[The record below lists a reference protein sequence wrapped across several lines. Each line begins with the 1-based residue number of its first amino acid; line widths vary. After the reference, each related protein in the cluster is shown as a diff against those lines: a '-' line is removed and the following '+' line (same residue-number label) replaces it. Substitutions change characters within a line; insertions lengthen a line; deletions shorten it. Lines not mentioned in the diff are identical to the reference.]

1 MVAIGRS
8 SHAFFFDG
16 VSDSILIPQGRFT
29 KLGDNHSIGA
39 GTKIVNKT
47 SPSDILSKTGKGKDE
62 TTLINSKFN
71 DEFAIEAW
79 VIPDCGG
86 IIAEREGQFK
96 LEIGTVDTPGPAKFT
111 VYLDTKNGTKPFVLS
126 TATDVNTRWDGIVF
140 PEQEFSGIHDSYNR
154 YDLTNYNDAT
164 NLNFNHRPLYHIVG
178 AVSNKNISLFVNG
191 KLLVSQT
198 KPTDAKM
205 TDSTAH
211 VYVGGKGGDYRGVVE
226 SIHFV
231 NRFDEQIITPNV
243 PMDNGTSTT
252 ALYRFEEPIDVIE
265 ETYTITALGS
275 DSASPYAA
283 ATDGTTTTLTIS
295 ATDAQALIER
305 LTGKQYDS
313 TNTTINFTES
323 PYSMGNY
330 ATYNNY
336 NNPNTPTANPI
347 PHTPYNIIINP
358 GAINRNTHKPNNSP
372 PERLRILS
380 INGATGV
387 ITVNS
392 IHLDFTLATTGL
404 RGILH
409 SRTKDVDDYF
419 VVVPADLLIDLVT
432 GKPYQPPH
440 FNTQII
446 DKTGQMILDET
457 INAQHGIVYSS
468 QMATSISHP
477 LNPFAVTWPTSLNE
491 KYQVGHSGRHK
502 FSHIEGHEYMRRYP
516 RPTSM
521 KIDQKISGSAD
532 IVEMDYANTAKG
544 VDKLFIKNQLADFY
558 NENSQ
563 APITTIVNNANAGTV
578 FTNGLI
584 QSKEEI
590 IAITV
595 DDHKP
600 FMLKGPIPQVLDRS
614 SLNQSERYYH
624 LKPETESRVALLHV
638 PTLKSTHNLAPY
650 VEIHYNAIDLTGD
663 SMQAQSTNPTPML
676 MVEKTVPKGSLTLT
690 GTTTVLDVIKADIA
704 DVNKDTTI
712 YSPGGYIE
720 LANPVSNMSEYFT
733 ETNSLIGDNTGGAEY
748 DIELNFDFTP
758 RKEDF
763 TAGYTPSS
771 DSNAQ
776 PATTPQVITSSHN
789 KSTHPSVY
797 HKLCIEPT
805 SVDSITTLTDLGN
818 TQFKMG
824 AETINTATA
833 TFDKGGVNQ
842 GSPIFEMFDIIDNL
856 YVNSSNISARIYI
869 QPSKKTRTNQLAKLR
884 NGIEKGKTPNLI
896 SLYFLA
902 SRTRI
907 RSVKQIN
914 DSESNSVITQITAT
928 GIVEEA
934 INETVSLMG
943 SGSPNS
949 HVVQE
954 IEPNAPVVSITLGGP
969 GQGAI
974 NTKPTYDPS
983 PLMRLP
989 GSTRRNCVVRA
1000 ISVCTLDTVKNMSVQ
1015 PLNNDSEDIRSWGT
1029 YAFPKKGRIF
1039 LNDGANA
1046 EYSGKVAAGFFF
1058 DDANAIAERK
1068 YISSSGDI
1076 FSSFNDWCLGVDL
1089 ISNQTKGTHS
1099 VNENIFNDIDFSY
1112 ENLCD
1117 DGSTVND
1124 RLFQSIDDVVHD
1136 YQLSTQYAS
1145 TRAMVEIPVF
1155 PQQFFDQQA
1164 DGIFPGPDNSMKVHL
1179 DATYTAHTWNP
1190 TPVGRRVEE
1199 IQPNDREAN
1208 SAYSENVEGKKY
1220 FTSTSIT
1227 QIVESGNDLKIYVE
1241 NINVFPNT
1249 LGPLDMNNFK
1259 NVVSNHRFFI
1269 DDEWA
1274 YYTNNPITDG
1284 YVKIYNK
1291 PSTIGNGGYYGFN
1304 TEELFEKLVV
1314 GCKVSVGVSNPS
1326 LKSINS
1332 DITTQSSDY
1341 ENRSP
1346 YYHDTANVQ
1355 TQGGNL
1361 DYGLRQYV
1369 SAVEFKAGPL
1379 SNPHAPRTK
1388 TKRASA
1394 KIIQGTRIG
1403 LTQIYAL
1410 ELDNVE
1416 HFIDTNYTLNSIGN
1430 PIVGTGDLLVIGKVL
1445 SPIPVE
1451 VLYLGTQFNSQ
1462 FSLNTTNNNT
1472 VLVQFGTGVTVP
1484 NLQDVEF
1491 RLEKI
1496 GRSHLALSAI
1506 AQITSKE
1513 GIVST
1518 FRPTTANEIWNFVGT
1533 TSATST
1539 TSLTIDCASATRSP
1553 VANTIGLNLRPG
1565 DMLYKEATNG
1575 DISYVGTVAH
1585 VHSRFHVPHATN
1597 TTIVLTANNAVA
1609 ITDDEKVRVGINSV
1623 MANDADAILNKS
1635 WCNPYAAGGLR
1646 NGDTVWMNMTMNN
1659 AHAVEGLF
1667 AKSRGVF
1674 NEAQVY
1680 KAFNGGE
1687 GQLTNRPRDSIPLEN
1702 FLIGDSCLETAINFV
1717 QHVNKTIELNYEAMG
1732 LSASQAPTIAYID
1745 PYLASDGHTRVL
1757 LYDVAHDREFISF
1770 HDIHMQVQTS
1780 PSTPVIG
1787 HTRNLAT
1794 KDGYYQLD
1802 NVLTQING
1810 GAPHYL
1816 TTQIDVA
1823 NGFPSENRYI
1833 RSTQQS
1839 KFIESAYSHNI
1850 ANQTSNDLYPIGS
1863 VVNGVITGNPVND
1876 FIMENPLKGFSSSPI
1891 TNIENEHYM
1900 GKGHGHVVHS
1910 GLYHESV
1917 GTNFHIAD
1925 SVLPRI
1931 EPATHSSFYAN
1942 KKHNELRVNKGDTR
1956 ILPMVRVLKAHRRAQ
1971 GYSTFT
1977 FKDNSTFFDTPDGT
1991 RVISAFL
1998 CLKGIRSEELNLIN
2012 HEESR
2017 LQHLPQWTKM
2027 DYIRRQTIDFGEVGV
2042 KEGVTDIEAA
2052 AREIVRMVNQ
2062 GAAKNGR
2069 THARRPSHQYP
2080 GESERMDLTR
2090 IGVREDVN
2098 NPNKD
2103 PASAHVNADFAATG
2117 STHDPAPF
2125 WSLEHATAT
2134 QDRGSHMGYLRAHIG
2149 RVIEDINGVEGFT
2162 VVIHSTVPGAS
2173 GRNFCA
2179 WLDNSKGQSPYQ
2191 PQFLVGH
2198 GGRFRN
2204 FWCQQDETMGENMH
2218 PAPMPLNKHGRPF
2231 APITTLREMIN
2242 SENSIDDVKSNHD
2255 YISRLNDDEK
2265 ARVLSS
2271 HVGSGAF
2278 SNTIFDE
2285 SFESQSQSLTLVE
2298 GLRIGTK
2305 PVGRINFGGLV
2316 AAGVPGFSPI
2326 VGKFGC
2332 GVKGDNSFDSLYGS
2346 LTHTYGGY
2354 IDGAQIKSSKV
2365 GTDDLYGFKFTDH
2378 RGKSYGVRYV
2388 YKRIG
2393 DNFTN
2398 DNTLIPNSLDNEIGV
2413 FFDDRDVS
2421 QGGFTL
2427 GNHIVGKGDA
2437 TGQITDTSVLSKVN
2451 YKGNRWRGVYAPD
2464 SLINASVKWESATDT
2479 LTVKFAKG
2487 SIYRPNTP
2495 DDLANIDDLLGYLG
2509 FPKQNGVIQ
2518 LNDAFTGTT
2527 VKGSLGNTLSY
2538 TTRSQVAVG
2547 SNTHIFYGV
2556 KGSVF
2561 TASHRLLNSN
2571 GDVTSSN
2578 QNAVIDTATFTDNT
2592 CDTNSSAGS
2601 GTTFGSNPK
2610 IIQIDSTSLLHV
2622 GMGVSGTGIAGGSVI
2637 TQIDSTTLFRVDL
2650 NTTATNNNQTL
2661 TFTPTVPS
2669 HPTNS
2674 GEWAYVLI
2682 SSRMNWTTL
2691 LTDEVM
2697 AAATEAAINL
2707 VSVNQEEGVSFDCT
2721 NMLAA
2726 DGRTLGEWG
2735 VSPDAIKLRA
2745 FNPNNDKL
2753 IPLSTMF
2760 SATRHE
2766 DKGIEAAHAEYGMYT
2781 EISTGGAI
2789 TGLEILTAGIGYYGS
2804 NDQQQGGTY
2813 EQGYTII
2820 NPTVIGGS
2828 GTGLQIKIL
2837 TTTGSG
2843 DVNSG
2848 GNGGDFTQ
2856 RTGGVATFSI
2866 VNAGNDYKV
2875 GDIIT
2880 LTSVFVENF
2889 GGQNDLNNGNINQGP
2904 SAIYPSQMGDI
2915 SVPPVFCTLRVVST
2929 DGTVSGSIIAS
2940 AADNKPLSDADL
2952 LLNKQVFCGYVPKTV
2967 LQIESKGRGFHANTP
2982 TPVLVDSTNSPIDTS
2997 VWAKNLKGIGF
3008 TRSIGD
3014 HIIPCINEVSFG
3026 ANTNIRRK
3034 NSINTIAF
3042 SGNSLQGTGFAKN
3055 IIYSTGGKGAV
3066 LSANAPT
3073 QAGSGFNAGGVFDV
3087 FGGSGKGMKVNLP
3100 TNSVPPDISDASNF
3114 STMRWDLGEGYVVG
3128 DALWVENNNT
3138 LSTNGGTATALRF
3151 TVASVSSGEG
3161 AKIMPTAINGA
3172 GGITAATVIDGGKN
3186 FVVNDY
3192 IRVLP
3197 VEDGKANAFIRVTGV
3212 NFTSIPTDFVFAH
3225 DKRLHATLVPQSA
3238 DTNATYARYKSVGER
3253 GTFYIGK
3260 DKSAVFRSDGG
3271 NLLPIVQ
3278 NEEFI
3283 KLFDEKPFAD
3293 TKVMMTRNPNH
3304 QINGRRFYG
3313 SVDSEPIVYFRGAKD
3328 SVDHSVPLY
3337 FGGGFTGVTVDINDG
3352 TKNDYSTFYTH
3363 PYSNGP
3369 TGTAGIQN
3377 ANEIS
3382 TSFATLDCNA
3392 LFAFF
3397 PGAALVNQNR
3407 GSLNSPVFN
3416 KNNILSP
3423 DVHAGMLEANT
3434 NNASWV
3440 NSKYSAGVVRQ
3451 KPTPLVL
3458 QFAHPTARY
3467 EDYQNAGATTH
3478 TGKPNVENKTMYLI
3492 YGPGQAIPFSESTHN
3507 IAGGSYPS
3515 NTQEPHPGTVVTVGN
3530 TWSKVPYNMNLPNA
3544 LTNDANVFA
3553 PPTKA
3558 FQAARNAY
3566 HYAVPSTQAMNWS
3579 PPAGVPNKGKLEQR
3593 PEHGY
3598 HYGEHFNNPRSGKMI
3613 EENSSEYFKAHP
3625 YKHSAMTYFG
3635 IAMSADMTWHM
3646 DGGYHPGGHWLD
3658 NQVAANPKNH
3668 TSNTF
3673 VTKWGSTP
3681 VHPTAFRVSSKI
3693 VIGVSDRGRLT
3704 YTYNEVNGNTP
3715 TVNEDCIIVD
3725 ATRCQNGEELA
3736 TIIGQAINEN
3746 PGKGA
3751 LKALGGTFMPSMG
3764 NANRQDRYGWTEL
3777 TFKSYEID
3785 GDDILDGFGINN
3797 FPFNHG
3803 EYFGDGTHSHINA
3816 GDLIVSVTASISG
3829 DAQNVLEQL
3838 PACGWIRTDA
3848 GGRDFFAAGG
3858 GTMGQVPAFAPYHS
3872 REVYLHSAGNYRV
3885 RFYLAPNRISGLPFF
3900 EDGYSFYNKC
3910 QGASGISFPPIT
3922 TAAIISSVGNIAV
3935 TVDGSSTKNIV
3946 ETQKVFVWS
3955 KAGVHRFNN
3964 ENEATRDHMTQVH
3977 FSGLVDAIDRTRPV
3991 GAVGWAGERYSYL
4004 NSLKV
4009 ETDGGG
4015 NKLYAAGLG
4024 AWYEKLGFSPYGSSN
4039 SCMGLFGVIPSQGIQ
4054 NSPEASPIING
4065 RSNYLTG
4072 GMGNPYTGSNMF
4084 VPTHAFNN
4092 SYYTNYTFT
4101 NTVGSPHFKS
4111 VLSDDGDQNAQLGVY
4126 SRAFLVVSHESE
4138 LPLVA
4143 KYDRDGITGLGD
4155 WLNVVSAT
4163 KAGTA
4168 AATAITYAGTTRWDE
4183 RFHGA
4188 NRFIAPATAGPKVE
4202 ALITPNLQ
4210 IPTSANADG
4219 DITALGVHESYPL
4232 LGKTESIDL
4241 VANLTG
4247 VASGA
4252 NTEVTTSGGVTTA
4265 GLAVGMYL
4273 SHANLPINTQI
4284 VSIESTTKFLINTTP
4299 STTGSAT
4306 VKLIAFGNDDV
4317 SNATPCLHPTGDISN
4332 DLRISPATKLLN
4344 NSSIHLNRQGF
4355 QTELNT
4361 KFGQMVDRTEL
4372 QADYGTTHDN
4382 AHIGNTNA
4390 FNVGRK
4396 SVSRNFTVE
4405 NVVWKRMDG
4414 GNLSLPSSNAKGLGA
4429 IPLITRV
4436 KNNAPLTMGE
4446 KIFGNNRFSFETT
4459 NSSMFPIIQAQELMH
4474 PQHAT
4479 KSPNEIKNALN
4490 IPNEEIQFKSIS
4502 VEDDTGQVHTIE
4514 GGSPFGTIIRGFRKV
4529 SDRASEGLAP
4539 AVESDEEKY
4548 VGVEPNLE
4556 IQLPDPNTIPGNI
4569 LVRSGFDSIQAYQHE
4584 TIGSGGMMRPSHN
4597 NHNGAGQIFDEDFDK
4612 LNGEAGA
4619 VTIDSP
4625 RLGPTYED
4633 YGWEH
4638 ISQKLDGDIKFPDST
4653 KKGWTET
4660 TGNNPLN
4667 TSYKQHDRTLFFHVT
4682 KKSLGFTEKYPVG
4695 YSHANGVET
4704 QEISITASS
4713 PDGFL
4718 TLDNMPSGTIFD
4730 IPMMSLSG
4738 IIANL
4743 NDVDS
4748 GSAYYRIKNTDTGQE
4763 GLITGRAM
4771 QLRGGG
4777 SVRLSSPVL
4786 TKKAAKIL
4794 YKNDNIEDI
4803 DFSSLPNATYSN
4815 LKIYPSFPVPAG
4827 NTRFYAARRMR
4838 DHAEVSGNSPDAK
4851 HQILRQGGISFSEVY
4866 ALISQGE
4873 EVENVAY
4880 YRFEGGGDSSL
4891 IDYFEG
4897 MNLTPMAVPR
4907 MGHHFVNATMAV
4919 MPGHWAHPAY
4929 QNLYHKHRAC
4939 RSATLGVKEKLLYEV
4954 GGSIDADTLAV
4965 YDPML
4970 VFGGI
4975 TATPSGPSDI
4985 HGGAFTLMFETKI
4998 KHDGYGILASEGEA
5012 GSINKQG
5019 GHTIVL
5025 RAGLRN
5031 TFNKHFPDPSK
5042 VGAYQIIIQPN
5053 VFSSQLVGFHENGPN
5068 NNLPDSSVINL
5079 TSQQTALVVGIREL
5093 DTNTG
5098 GMGLVLAH
5106 ATMADVRGCEVMI
5119 NEVILDHDPDHGG
5132 QFTNIPNLM
5141 TYNPFGVQGTEAPA
5155 FTRQSLPYHPQMFV
5169 QSTPG
5174 MTTNIPWWSIVHP
5187 EKPTTTTG
5195 SKSAK
5200 GFRFLSHHRLDN
5212 YYLFIRA
5219 NAGSI
5224 GAQLTLAGYPSTYPN
5239 MYDEVLRS
5247 VSLNPNCEFISESGN
5262 VLTVDDASD
5271 FPIEP
5276 MYGEMIYYIDA
5287 NGVRRTSNWSTRSGF
5302 ATSPSNTM
5310 NRPKF
5315 INLSSPPAGFVSN
5328 LTAGTILR
5336 LTKQNDISRNA
5347 SEIFTDSERSIMTRT
5362 LPQTLQGSR
5371 DTNSL
5376 HLPDSFIC
5384 SWSPY
5389 LGISLTDYNYEKST
5403 PNHMPT
5409 TFETIHYHDSTYYAS
5424 LGPFALDIQTPKIIA
5439 SLATNRLVISHSV
5452 SSKTITTNSGTSLS
5466 AGDRISVDGRIYTV
5480 DGDTGTVITV
5490 FETPPND
5497 ITVNSAVMTG
5507 GIGDSMNGVTGKDN
5521 AGNLYRRQGGTS
5533 GFDNPSMSIQLYNYW
5548 PCGSRG
5554 GPIVSR
5560 LDGFGYVSTG
5570 WMKPTSYDIGD
5581 AGSIWHDDGAGSTYD
5596 VNAGVDEREYEN
5608 RLGGWASYTSGDMPN
5623 TRPRPFGYRF
5633 GLRQPYN
5640 KPRWAWYGMRAYIEQ
5655 ELDPGNIFIGSV
5667 DYKHGPLVE
5676 ARHRSD
5682 TWAYAGGKGSPSGGN
5697 DSFDTTYVGI
5707 LERQTNFAG
5716 MENILGGNRFNK
5728 YGKVT
5733 RYSDGMRM
5741 TRPFG
5746 CPVRTLRNN
5755 SSNLSDNTE
5764 TNLLYKPHIRRE
5776 WLGDDFGHGILDVA
5790 LASQYYLID
5799 WWGNTRGEDVRRMP
5813 VRGFGISP
5821 AWSSKEANI
5830 ENLRSNKFI
5839 NGSSANPYNPFYAG
5853 HTFYNFKKIIPAS
5866 HGGLGTKVEYRLDV
5880 TATTTDLCNA
5890 PYDVIPSQVGSYN
5903 AINSNIKNEIVDFYF
5918 PERATRVGD
5927 EGNGR
5932 GIRPPTS
5939 FMQAFFRPLDVL
5951 DELPK
5956 QVPMGTVPTSKGAV
5970 LSHNTAEPNIGNG
5983 YIRPKNTLLGTDEVP
5998 RGISAR
6004 LKIDDYGLLK
6014 PDATLSH
6021 RQLSQKPNTVYLN
6034 TPYTDVVSRSSPKI
6048 GLDVENF
6055 EGIDNNAMII
6065 TTEAHSLHTNYQVG
6079 QRGILRNNYFQ
6090 LEHINNIYSS
6100 YKHGDFYWYF
6110 NNASMFKNLGGTNIL
6125 ELKNYSAP
6133 VSLGDWG
6140 SLPTNGLVLWL
6151 RADDLDLED
6160 GDSVDTW
6167 HDQSGDGRNF
6177 TQSTASK
6184 KPTFVASDA
6193 TFNSKPCLSFD
6204 GGDQL
6209 SLAFDANLNS
6219 NEFTIF
6225 MVMSVTND
6233 NDNLQLGYESYSSTP
6248 VTRSGFSMFGD
6259 MTGSDNQ
6266 WEFWA
6271 GADTSWSAAKS
6282 AVGSITLNQPDL
6294 LTMFV
6299 DGGNGA
6305 GGTVTAQTLR
6315 VDGTVVQTLTPAFY
6329 KSTSDAQNIG
6339 TLNTSST
6346 PLIGKIA
6353 EIIQF
6358 DRHLFDN
6365 EISQWE
6371 SYLSIKYGI
6380 TIPNQYKSPNP
6391 YFTGTYNAD
6400 ANKTEKEI
6408 SLMLR
6413 PIRKIN
6419 SLSVQFFSAMY
6430 LSASSPQYISTY
6442 SLMSIHQLTV
6452 GGKYGIFAY
6461 DMPNARASTGFY
6473 LRATNPDTNPP
6484 YVPIYNNTVA
6494 HTPLILKGNNP
6505 TLSDIDANGI
6515 TYTDTVR
6522 RIPSMN
6528 NTVGR
6533 VVISEN
6539 TLQHYRADA
6548 SRKKTIN
6555 EDGTKTT
6562 RKDFTVQPRF
6572 SQSLHPK
6579 GHKGDVSFNDGD
6591 HTGDG
6596 S

>member
-39 GTKIVNKT
+39 GMNIVNKT

-62 TTLINSKFN
+62 TTLINSKFDN
-71 DEFAIEAW
+71 EFAIEAW

-86 IIAEREGQFK
+86 IIVERERQFK

-164 NLNFNHRPLYHIVG
+164 NLNFNHRPLYHVVG

-226 SIHFV
+226 SIHFA

-243 PMDNGTSTT
+243 PMDNGTTTT

-336 NNPNTPTANPI
+336 NNPNTPTVNPI

-477 LNPFAVTWPTSLNE
+477 LNPFAVTWPTTLNE

-532 IVEMDYANTAKG
+532 IIEMDYANIAKG
-544 VDKLFIKNQLADFY
+544 IDKLFIKNQLADFY

-563 APITTIVNNANAGTV
+563 APITSIINNANAGTV

-584 QSKEEI
+584 PSKEEI

-704 DVNKDTTI
+704 DANKDTTI

-720 LANPVSNMSEYFT
+720 LANPVSNMGEYFT

-842 GSPIFEMFDIIDNL
+842 GSPIFEMFDIIDNV
-856 YVNSSNISARIYI
+856 YVNTSSVSARIYI

-914 DSESNSVITQITAT
+914 DSESNSVITQVTAT

-1099 VNENIFNDIDFSY
+1099 VNEHIFNDIDFSY

-1269 DDEWA
+1269 DDDWA
-1274 YYTNNPITDG
+1274 YYTNDPITDG

-1291 PSTIGNGGYYGFN
+1291 PSTIGNGGYHGFN

-1379 SNPHAPRTK
+1379 SNPHTPRTK

-1394 KIIQGTRIG
+1394 KIIQGTQLAG
-1403 LTQIYAL
+1403 QIYAL
-1410 ELDNVE
+1410 ELDDVK
-1416 HFIDTNYTLNSIGN
+1416 HFIDTNYTLDVSGN
-1430 PIVGTGDLLVIGKVL
+1430 PVVGTGDLLIIGKVF
-1445 SPIPVE
+1445 SATPIE
-1451 VLYLGTQFNSQ
+1451 VLYLGTQFNGE

-1472 VLVQFGTGVTVP
+1472 IIVQFGTGVTVP

-1491 RLEKI
+1491 KLEKV
-1496 GRSHLALSAI
+1496 GRSHLALSNI
-1506 AQITSKE
+1506 AQITSNE

-1518 FRPTTANEIWNFVGT
+1518 FRPTTTNEIWNFVGT

-1539 TSLTIDCASATRSP
+1539 TTLTISCASATRSAI
-1553 VANTIGLNLRPG
+1553 ANTIGLNLRPG
-1565 DMLYKEATNG
+1565 DMLYKESGSTIA
-1575 DISYVGTVAH
+1575 YVGTVAY
-1585 VHSRFHVPHATN
+1585 VHSRFHTGHATN
-1597 TTIVLTANNAVA
+1597 TTVELAANNAVA
-1609 ITDDEKVRVGINSV
+1609 LAATDKVRIGINSV

-1998 CLKGIRSEELNLIN
+1998 CLKGIRGEELNLIN

-2017 LQHLPQWTKM
+2017 LQHLPQWSKM

-2316 AAGVPGFSPI
+2316 ATGVPGFSPI

-2332 GVKGDNSFDSLYGS
+2332 GVKGDNTFDSLYGS

-2354 IDGAQIKSSKV
+2354 IDGAQIKSGKI
-2365 GTDDLYGFKFTDH
+2365 GTDDLYGFRFTDH
-2378 RGKSYGVRYV
+2378 RGKSYGIRFV
-2388 YKRIG
+2388 YKKLG

-2413 FFDDRDVS
+2413 FFNDRDVS
-2421 QGGFTL
+2421 QGGFSL

-2464 SLINASVKWESATDT
+2464 SLINASVKWESTTDT
-2479 LTVKFAKG
+2479 LTVKFYSS
-2487 SIYRPNTP
+2487 SIYESAYSGKGLESVE
-2495 DDLANIDDLLGYLG
+2495 DILGYLG
-2509 FPKQNGVIQ
+2509 FPKENGIIQ
-2518 LNDAFTGTT
+2518 INDTFTGTT
-2527 VKGSLGNTLSY
+2527 AKGSLGNTLSY
-2538 TTRSQVAVG
+2538 TTRTQENGHLSR
-2547 SNTHIFYGV
+2547 THVFYGI
-2556 KGSVF
+2556 KGSAF
-2561 TASHRLLNSN
+2561 TASHT
-2571 GDVTSSN
+2571 V
-2578 QNAVIDTATFTDNT
+2578 
-2592 CDTNSSAGS
+2592 AGT
-2601 GTTFGSNPK
+2601 GTV
-2610 IIQIDSTSLLHV
+2610 STS
-2622 GMGVSGTGIAGGSVI
+2622 TGITDTVNAHPN
-2637 TQIDSTTLFRVDL
+2637 ST
-2650 NTTATNNNQTL
+2650 
-2661 TFTPTVPS
+2661 
-2669 HPTNS
+2669 

-2707 VSVNQEEGVSFDCT
+2707 VDVNIEEGVSFDCT
-2721 NMLAA
+2721 SMLAA

-2753 IPLSTMF
+2753 IPPSTMF

-2766 DKGIEAAHAEYGMYT
+2766 DKGIESAHAEYGLYSSFNQGGT
-2781 EISTGGAI
+2781 ITGLSIKTTGGSYFISTGGGENVVASMGAGSSGFFGSSSTDDIGAI
-2789 TGLEILTAGIGYYGS
+2789 DISSVDGGGGVTGVVIVNGGQGFRVGDEIDLVQQPFGS
-2804 NDQQQGGTY
+2804 N
-2813 EQGYTII
+2813 
-2820 NPTVIGGS
+2820 
-2828 GTGLQIKIL
+2828 
-2837 TTTGSG
+2837 
-2843 DVNSG
+2843 
-2848 GNGGDFTQ
+2848 
-2856 RTGGVATFSI
+2856 
-2866 VNAGNDYKV
+2866 GND
-2875 GDIIT
+2875 G
-2880 LTSVFVENF
+2880 
-2889 GGQNDLNNGNINQGP
+2889 
-2904 SAIYPSQMGDI
+2904 
-2915 SVPPVFCTLRVVST
+2915 CTLVVTS
-2929 DGTVSGSIIAS
+2929 VSGSLGGQIFS
-2940 AADNKPLSDADL
+2940 TNADNKPLSDADL

-2997 VWAKNLKGIGF
+2997 VWAKNLKGVDY
-3008 TRSIGD
+3008 TRSRGD
-3014 HIIPCINEVSFG
+3014 HIIPCINELSFG
-3026 ANTNIRRK
+3026 ANTDIRRK
-3034 NSINTIAF
+3034 GSIATIQEF
-3042 SGNSLQGTGFAKN
+3042 LTGSPSGNNSVAGTGFAKN
-3055 IIYSTGGKGAV
+3055 TIYSTGKKGAV
-3066 LSANAPT
+3066 LSANNAT
-3073 QAGSGFNAGGVFDV
+3073 QAGSGFTTAGVYTV
-3087 FGGSGKGMKVNLP
+3087 FGGSGKGMKLNLP
-3100 TNSVPPDISDASNF
+3100 SNNVPAEIGTASNF
-3114 STMRWDLGEGYVVG
+3114 TAYKLDFGEGYVVG
-3128 DALWVENNNT
+3128 DALHIENNNT
-3138 LSTNGGTATALRF
+3138 LDVGNPTGSGTAMKF

-3161 AKIMPTAINGA
+3161 AKIMPTSITPL
-3172 GGITAATVIDGGKN
+3172 GGITAATIIDRGKN
-3186 FVVNDY
+3186 FVDEDY

-3197 VEDGKANAFIRVTGV
+3197 VEDGKEVAMIRVS
-3212 NFTSIPTDFVFAH
+3212 NISNASISTDFVFTH
-3225 DKRLHATLVPQSA
+3225 DQRLHATLVPQSL
-3238 DTNATYARYKSVGER
+3238 DDNTQFARFKSVGER

-3260 DKSAVFRSDGG
+3260 DKSAVFRSDGT

-3283 KLFDEKPFAD
+3283 KLFDEKSFAD

-3304 QINGRRFYG
+3304 QINGRRFHG

-3492 YGPGQAIPFSESTHN
+3492 YGPGQSIPFSESTSN
-3507 IAGGSYPS
+3507 IGGGTFPTT
-3515 NTQEPHPGTVVTVGN
+3515 TQEPHPGTVVTVGN

-3598 HYGEHFNNPRSGKMI
+3598 HYGEHFNNPRSGKII

-3764 NANRQDRYGWTEL
+3764 NANRQDRYGWAEL
-3777 TFKSYEID
+3777 TFQSYEID
-3785 GDDILDGFGINN
+3785 GDDILDGFGIGN

-3829 DAQNVLEQL
+3829 NAQSVLEQL

-3910 QGASGISFPPIT
+3910 QSASGISFPPIT
-3922 TAAIISSVGNIAV
+3922 TAAKISLVGNVAV
-3935 TVDGSSTKNIV
+3935 TVNGSGTKNIV
-3946 ETQKVFVWS
+3946 HTEKIFVWS

-4004 NSLKV
+4004 NSLEV
-4009 ETDGGG
+4009 ETVSGT
-4015 NKLYAAGLG
+4015 KLYAAGLG
-4024 AWYEKLGFSPYGSSN
+4024 AWYQKLGFSPYGSSN
-4039 SCMGLFGVIPSQGIQ
+4039 SCMGGLGHFPHIRPMPH
-4054 NSPEASPIING
+4054 SPEASPRING
-4065 RSNYLTG
+4065 RANNASTSIQVPYEWN
-4072 GMGNPYTGSNMF
+4072 MGLGTNDSW
-4084 VPTHAFNN
+4084 
-4092 SYYTNYTFT
+4092 YTNYIYN
-4101 NTVGSPHFKS
+4101 NTEGSPYGRFLNQDSTSLITEKAE
-4111 VLSDDGDQNAQLGVY
+4111 SDDNTLDALNSFEGVY
-4126 SRAFLVVSHESE
+4126 SRAFLVVSYESE

-4143 KYDRDGITGLGD
+4143 KYDRDGITGTGD
-4155 WLNVVSAT
+4155 WLSVVSAT

-4183 RFHGA
+4183 RIHGYD
-4188 NRFIAPATAGPKVE
+4188 RFTAPANAGPHVE
-4202 ALITPNLQ
+4202 ALITPHLK
-4210 IPTSANADG
+4210 IPLETDSFP
-4219 DITALGVHESYPL
+4219 TYGVHDELPALAQTWSDSVTGSL
-4232 LGKTESIDL
+4232 QNNSVEVLIDR
-4241 VANLTG
+4241 ANQG
-4247 VASGA
+4247 IIFA
-4252 NTEVTTSGGVTTA
+4252 
-4265 GLAVGMYL
+4265 GMYVI
-4273 SHANLPINTQI
+4273 HANLPADTKVVRVDADDEIVYISNQATATVNNTQI
-4284 VSIESTTKFLINTTP
+4284 TFMVLGDNR
-4299 STTGSAT
+4299 
-4306 VKLIAFGNDDV
+4306 V
-4317 SNATPCLHPTGDISN
+4317 SNATPCLNPTGDLIQ
-4332 DLRISPATKLLN
+4332 DIDISPASLNLDLLEGLKNHTK
-4344 NSSIHLNRQGF
+4344 S
-4355 QTELNT
+4355 
-4361 KFGQMVDRTEL
+4361 KFSTNHRETSFDIYAQDDSWVGD
-4372 QADYGTTHDN
+4372 
-4382 AHIGNTNA
+4382 TNA
-4390 FNVGRK
+4390 FAMARNSPSK
-4396 SVSRNFTVE
+4396 NFTVE
-4405 NVVWKRMDG
+4405 NIVWKRMDG
-4414 GNLSLPSSNAKGLGA
+4414 GNLSLPSVNKRGLGA
-4429 IPLITRV
+4429 VPTITRV
-4436 KNNAPLTMGE
+4436 KNNVPYTTGE
-4446 KIFGNNRFSFETT
+4446 TIFGNNRFTFETT
-4459 NSSMFPIIQAQELMH
+4459 NSAMFPIIQAQELMH
-4474 PQHAT
+4474 PQMAT
-4479 KSPNEIKNALN
+4479 KNPDELRNVLI

-4502 VEDDTGQVHTIE
+4502 VEDDTGQIHTVE
-4514 GGSPFGTIIRGFRKV
+4514 GGSPFGTIIRGFRKI
-4529 SDRASEGLAP
+4529 SDRISEGLAP
-4539 AVESDEEKY
+4539 AVAANDGHDDTPTQDMKY
-4548 VGVEPNLE
+4548 YGVEPNLE
-4556 IQLPDPNTIPGNI
+4556 IQLPDANSIPGNI
-4569 LVRSGFDSIQAYQHE
+4569 LVRSGFDRIQAYQHE
-4584 TIGSGGMMRPSHN
+4584 TLGSGGITRPSYQG
-4597 NHNGAGQIFDEDFDK
+4597 HNGAGELFDENFAK
-4612 LNGEAGA
+4612 LGGLSNNINEG
-4619 VTIDSP
+4619 P
-4625 RLGPTYED
+4625 KLGPTYDD

-4638 ISQKLDGDIKFPDST
+4638 ISQDLHGDIKFPDST
-4653 KKGWTET
+4653 KSGWVNNTK
-4660 TGNNPLN
+4660 NNPIN
-4667 TSYKQHDRTLFFHVT
+4667 TSYKPHDRSLYFHIT
-4682 KKSLGFTEKYPVG
+4682 KNNLGSSERLPIQYT
-4695 YSHANGVET
+4695 HTNGVVENNLT
-4704 QEISITASS
+4704 IAMS
-4713 PDGFL
+4713 DGFNL
-4718 TLDNMPSGTIFD
+4718 ILNSALNYKVWKGVTYD
-4730 IPMMSLSG
+4730 ITDTPTNIQKLHNSPFETHSTNFYVN
-4738 IIANL
+4738 IKNSNL
-4743 NDVDS
+4743 NKSALLLIKPASTTVFTIQEYDDKISALQILFDLTDDEVIGLTVNEVIQITQAKMNVSGPAYDS
-4748 GSAYYRIKNTDTGQE
+4748 PNTITINPAYPI
-4763 GLITGRAM
+4763 
-4771 QLRGGG
+4771 
-4777 SVRLSSPVL
+4777 
-4786 TKKAAKIL
+4786 
-4794 YKNDNIEDI
+4794 
-4803 DFSSLPNATYSN
+4803 
-4815 LKIYPSFPVPAG
+4815 PAG
-4827 NTRFYAARRMR
+4827 TTRIFAARRIR
-4838 DHAEVSGNSPDAK
+4838 DHAEVSGNSPDANNQLLS
-4851 HQILRQGGISFSEVY
+4851 HRLVPYGTTASVGTR
-4866 ALISQGE
+4866 LP
-4873 EVENVAY
+4873 Y
-4880 YRFEGGGDSSL
+4880 YEQFAHN
-4891 IDYFEG
+4891 
-4897 MNLTPMAVPR
+4897 NLSPMAMPR

-4929 QNLYHKHRAC
+4929 QGLYHKHKAC
-4939 RSATLGVKEKLLYEV
+4939 TSATLTIKEKALLEDIILNP
-4954 GGSIDADTLAV
+4954 GDTLSASIKDQLAV
-4965 YDPML
+4965 YDPLL
-4970 VFGGI
+4970 VI
-4975 TATPSGPSDI
+4975 SSMTATPSGPSDI
-4985 HGGAFTLMFETKI
+4985 HGGAFTLMFESKI
-4998 KHDGYGILASEGEA
+4998 KHDGYGVLASHGEA
-5012 GSINKQG
+5012 GAINKAG

-5025 RAGLRN
+5025 RANARY
-5031 TFNKHFPDPSK
+5031 TFNNHFPDPSI

-5053 VFSSQLVGFHENGPN
+5053 VFSSQLMGYHENGPAN
-5068 NNLPDSSVINL
+5068 NMPDGSNVGF
-5079 TSQQTALVVGIREL
+5079 TSQQTATVVGIREL
-5093 DTNTG
+5093 DTTTG
-5098 GMGLVLAH
+5098 GMALILAN
-5106 ATMADVRGCEVMI
+5106 ATMADVRGCEIMI
-5119 NEVILDHDPDHGG
+5119 NEVMLDHDPDAGS
-5132 QFTNIPNLM
+5132 QFTNIPPLM
-5141 TYNPFGVQGTEAPA
+5141 TFNPFGVQGTEAPA

-5169 QSTPG
+5169 DSTPG

-5187 EKPTTTTG
+5187 SKPTTITG
-5195 SKSAK
+5195 STSAR
-5200 GFRFLSHHRLDN
+5200 GFRFLTHHRLDN

-5224 GAQLTLAGYPSTYPN
+5224 GAQLTLAGYPSLHPN
-5239 MYDEVLRS
+5239 IYDSVLRNI
-5247 VSLNPNCEFISESGN
+5247 SLNPHCTLVSNTST
-5262 VLTVDDASD
+5262 VLTVDDASG

-5276 MYGEMIYYIDA
+5276 LYGEVLYFIDA
-5287 NGVRRTSNWSTRSGF
+5287 DGVRRTATWTSRSGF
-5302 ATSPSNTM
+5302 DATNM
-5310 NRPKF
+5310 NKPKLITLTGAQADF
-5315 INLSSPPAGFVSN
+5315 TNNLV
-5328 LTAGTILR
+5328 AGTVIR
-5336 LTKQNDISRNA
+5336 LSKQNDINRDA
-5347 SEIFTDSERSIMTRT
+5347 VEIFTDSERSMITRT

-5376 HLPDSFIC
+5376 HVPDAYIC
-5384 SWSPY
+5384 LWSPN
-5389 LGISLTDYNYEKST
+5389 LGRPNAKAYEGDEYANTGSST
-5403 PNHMPT
+5403 STTPVNHMPEHY
-5409 TFETIHYHDSTYYAS
+5409 ETIHYHDSTYYAS
-5424 LGPFALDIQTPKIIA
+5424 LGPFALHIETPMPPDSTNATERKVASHGTNTIVTNASFTIA
-5439 SLATNRLVISHSV
+5439 G
-5452 SSKTITTNSGTSLS
+5452 GTK
-5466 AGDRISVDGRIYTV
+5466 ISVDGRIYTV
-5480 DGDTGTVITV
+5480 DTTGTTSNGTTITV
-5490 FETPPND
+5490 FENTPTT
-5497 ITVNSAVMTG
+5497 IKVGSTVMVGGDGSPASSATVATKRDAEG
-5507 GIGDSMNGVTGKDN
+5507 NPYVPQ
-5521 AGNLYRRQGGTS
+5521 AGTPGSFANRTS
-5533 GFDNPSMSIQLYNYW
+5533 IVSAMLNNFWPS
-5548 PCGSRG
+5548 GSKG
-5554 GPIVSR
+5554 GPLVSR
-5560 LDGFGYVSTG
+5560 LDGYGYVSAS
-5570 WMKPTSYDIGD
+5570 WHLPTQYGYSISSNNNGILWQDLGDDGSYDATTGVSNTD
-5581 AGSIWHDDGAGSTYD
+5581 YD
-5596 VNAGVDEREYEN
+5596 TVMATWD
-5608 RLGGWASYTSGDMPN
+5608 SYTAGNQAFPN
-5623 TRPRPFGYRF
+5623 VRPRPFGYRF

-5640 KPRWAWYGMRAYIEQ
+5640 KPQWAMYGMRAYIEAGVTATNALSEYQ
-5655 ELDPGNIFIGSV
+5655 
-5667 DYKHGPLVE
+5667 HGPLVQID
-5676 ARHRSD
+5676 RNNN
-5682 TWAYAGGKGSPSGGN
+5682 TWTYAGGKSSPTSGN
-5697 DSFDTTYVGI
+5697 ISDVYTGI
-5707 LERQTNFAG
+5707 LERQTNFQG
-5716 MENILGGNRFNK
+5716 MLNDEIFGTQ
-5728 YGKVT
+5728 T
-5733 RYSDGMRM
+5733 RYADGMRM

-5746 CPVRTLRNN
+5746 CPVRTLRNVSHMAEDELIN
-5755 SSNLSDNTE
+5755 K
-5764 TNLLYKPHIRRE
+5764 LLNPTVRRE
-5776 WLGDDFGHGILDVA
+5776 WWGDSFGKGIYDVA
-5790 LASQYYLID
+5790 TASQYYLVD

-5813 VRGFGISP
+5813 VRGFGIRP
-5821 AWSSKEANI
+5821 AWDAQDAYEHFPNS
-5830 ENLRSNKFI
+5830 NLDGSNR
-5839 NGSSANPYNPFYAG
+5839 PYTPFYHGYKYYNTKNVIDFDTTNMGYLVSSSTSTALAG
-5853 HTFYNFKKIIPAS
+5853 PQSYQ
-5866 HGGLGTKVEYRLDV
+5866 KV
-5880 TATTTDLCNA
+5880 
-5890 PYDVIPSQVGSYN
+5890 PSQVGNYDPLGEN
-5903 AINSNIKNEIVDFYF
+5903 RKNMLVDFFF
-5918 PERATRVGD
+5918 PYHANRVGSA
-5927 EGNGR
+5927 GNGR
-5932 GIRPPTS
+5932 GVRYPTS
-5939 FMQAFFRPLDVL
+5939 FSDGSFSKLDL
-5951 DELPK
+5951 FNT
-5956 QVPMGTVPTSKGAV
+5956 QNNKGLV
-5970 LSHNTAEPNIGNG
+5970 LSHNTAEPNLGEG
-5983 YIRPKNTLLGTDEVP
+5983 YIRANNNIMGTDEVP
-5998 RGISAR
+5998 RGISNR
-6004 LKIDDYGLLK
+6004 LNISEDGLLK
-6014 PDATLSH
+6014 PEATVSD
-6021 RQLSQKPNTVYLN
+6021 RDIGGVEADYTVY
-6034 TPYTDVVSRSSPKI
+6034 DMISRSSPKI
-6048 GLDVENF
+6048 GLDGENIH
-6055 EGIDNNAMII
+6055 GIDKNNIVINSVAY
-6065 TTEAHSLHTNYQVG
+6065 SLHTDRNVG
-6079 QRGILRNNYFQ
+6079 QRGILSHTSRIGSFVHDPAGIMYNFRNT
-6090 LEHINNIYSS
+6090 
-6100 YKHGDFYWYF
+6100 
-6110 NNASMFKNLGGTNIL
+6110 SMFSPYGGSYIM
-6125 ELKNYSAP
+6125 EMRNYMSFIT
-6133 VSLGDWG
+6133 LGDWG
-6140 SLPTNGLVLWL
+6140 SLVPTHGLALWL
-6151 RADDLDLED
+6151 RADSLDLND
-6160 GDSVDTW
+6160 GDSIAEW
-6167 HDQSGDGRNF
+6167 EDQSGGGRDF

-6193 TFNSKPCLSFD
+6193 TFNSRPCLSFD

-6209 SLAFDANLNS
+6209 TLNFDANLNT
-6219 NEFTIF
+6219 NEFTQFI
-6225 MVMSVTND
+6225 VMSVTND
-6233 NDNLQLGYESYSSTP
+6233 NDDFQVGFESRGSTP
-6248 VTRSGFSMFGD
+6248 VARSGYNIFAD
-6259 MTGSDNQ
+6259 MTGDGSSAGHQ

-6271 GADTSWSAAKS
+6271 GQDGSYGQAIS
-6282 AVGSITLNQPDL
+6282 AVGSATLNQPNL
-6294 LTMFV
+6294 ITMFI

-6315 VDGTVVQTLTPAFY
+6315 IDGTQVATLTPNYY
-6329 KSTSDAQNIG
+6329 KSTANQQCIG
-6339 TLNTSST
+6339 TIGASSS
-6346 PLIGKIA
+6346 PLLGKIA
-6353 EIIQF
+6353 EIIQYG
-6358 DRHLFDN
+6358 RHLSDK
-6365 EISQWE
+6365 EITMVE
-6371 SYLSIKYGI
+6371 GYLANKYNI
-6380 TIPNQYKSPNP
+6380 TVPIQVKSSNP
-6391 YFTGTYNAD
+6391 YFTGSFNTD
-6400 ANKTEKEI
+6400 ANKIDESI
-6408 SLMLR
+6408 SFLVR
-6413 PIRKIN
+6413 PIRVLNKHQVKIGERMT
-6419 SLSVQFFSAMY
+6419 LSS
-6430 LSASSPQYISTY
+6430 SSPQYS
-6442 SLMSIHQLTV
+6442 SINGNYFSQSI
-6452 GGKYGIFAY
+6452 GGKYGVFAY
-6461 DMPNARASTGFY
+6461 NMPNARASEGY
-6473 LRATNPDTNPP
+6473 YIRATNPDTNPP
-6484 YVPIYNNTVA
+6484 YAPITYNATVDGV
-6494 HTPLILKGNNP
+6494 HQQIYSSTNDTLTIFNP
-6505 TLSDIDANGI
+6505 TEIK
-6515 TYTDTVR
+6515 YTDSTYKLPSLNNKVN
-6522 RIPSMN
+6522 RIL
-6528 NTVGR
+6528 
-6533 VVISEN
+6533 ISEN

-6548 SRKKTIN
+6548 NRRRSEVEGENKI
-6555 EDGTKTT
+6555 T

-6579 GHKGDVSFNDGD
+6579 GHKNDVSYNKGD
-6591 HTGDG
+6591 HTGE
-6596 S
+6596 

>member
-16 VSDSILIPQGRFT
+16 VSESIIVPQGRFT
-29 KLGDNHSIGA
+29 KLGDNASV
-39 GTKIVNKT
+39 GTTNTKT
-47 SPSDILSKTGKGKDE
+47 KKTPSDILSKTGYGKDE
-62 TTLINSKFN
+62 TTKINSRFDN
-71 DEFAIEAW
+71 QFTVEAW
-79 VIPDCGG
+79 VVPDCGG
-86 IIAEREGQFK
+86 VIVERQGQFL
-96 LEIGTVDTPGPAKFT
+96 LELGTVDTPGPAKFT
-111 VYLDTKNGTKPFVLS
+111 VFLDTTDGTKKFTLT
-126 TATDVNTRWDGIVF
+126 TASNATTRWSGVVY
-140 PEQEFSGIHDSYNR
+140 PEQDYGGVHDSYNR
-154 YDLTNYNDAT
+154 YDLGNYNDAT

-178 AVSNKNISLFVNG
+178 AVTDSAISLFING
-191 KLLVSQT
+191 QVVISQT
-198 KPTDAKM
+198 LPNDASIS
-205 TDSTAH
+205 DSTAH
-211 VYVGGKGGDYRGVVE
+211 VYIGGKGGDFRGAIE
-226 SIHFV
+226 SIHFATQ
-231 NRFDEQIITPNV
+231 FDEQVITPNV
-243 PMDNGTSTT
+243 PMDDQISST
-252 ALYRFEEPIDVIE
+252 ALYRFEEPLDIIE
-265 ETYTITALGS
+265 EEYEFTAFTA
-275 DSASPYAA
+275 ASN
-283 ATDGTTTTLTIS
+283 GTTTTLTIP
-295 ATDAQALIER
+295 ATDAQALIKR
-305 LTGKQYDS
+305 LTGKEYDATS
-313 TNTTINFTES
+313 ATTDFTLA
-323 PYSMGNY
+323 PHSMGNY
-330 ATYNNY
+330 EIHNNFTAPNNVATSYL
-336 NNPNTPTANPI
+336 
-347 PHTPYNIIINP
+347 PHVPYNLIINP
-358 GAINRNTHKPNNSP
+358 GAINRNTQKPNQTP

-380 INGATGV
+380 INGSTGV

-392 IHLDFTLATTGL
+392 IHLDFNVASSGS

-409 SRTKDVDDYF
+409 SRTTDVDNYF
-419 VVVPADLLIDLVT
+419 VIIPADLVIDLVT

-446 DKTGQMILDET
+446 DKTGQMVLDET
-457 INAQHGIVYSS
+457 DNEQHGIVYSS
-468 QMATSISHP
+468 QMATTTSHP
-477 LNPFAVTWPTSLNE
+477 NNPFAVTWPSTLDVN
-491 KYQVGHSGRHK
+491 YQIGHSGRHK
-502 FSHIEGHEYMRRYP
+502 FSHIKGHEYMRRYP
-516 RPTSM
+516 RPSSLQ
-521 KIDQKISGSAD
+521 IDQVISGSAD
-532 IVEMDYANTAKG
+532 IVQMDYENTASG
-544 VDKLFIKNQLADFY
+544 LHRLFNTNELADFY
-558 NENSQ
+558 DENSQ
-563 APITTIVNNANAGTV
+563 SPIQNIVNSTKASSV
-578 FTNGLI
+578 FTNGLPA
-584 QSKEEI
+584 SKEEI
-590 IAITV
+590 IAVTIS
-595 DDHKP
+595 DHRP
-600 FMLKGPIPQVLDRS
+600 FMLKGPIPENYSRTTLTTD
-614 SLNQSERYYH
+614 ERDYH
-624 LKPETESRVALLHV
+624 IRPETESRIALLHV
-638 PTLKSTHNLAPY
+638 PTLRTTHNLAPY
-650 VEIHYNAIDLTGD
+650 VEIHYNALDLLGD
-663 SMQAQSTNPTPML
+663 SMQTPSASPTPML
-676 MVEKTVPKGSLTLT
+676 MVEKTVPKGSTILT
-690 GTTTVLDVIKADIA
+690 GTTTILDVIKADLA
-704 DVNKDTTI
+704 DANKDSTI
-712 YSPGGYIE
+712 YSPGGFIE
-720 LANPVSNMSEYFT
+720 LDSTVANQNDYF
-733 ETNSLIGDNTGGAEY
+733 EKTNSLIGDNAGGAEY
-748 DIELNFDFTP
+748 DFEISYDTSPIN
-758 RKEDF
+758 
-763 TAGYTPSS
+763 YTPPS
-771 DSNAQ
+771 DVNAQ

-789 KSTHPSVY
+789 KGTHQSVY
-797 HKLCIEPT
+797 HKLCIEPM
-805 SVDSITTLTDLGN
+805 SVDKANKLEDLGN
-818 TQFKMG
+818 TQFKKK
-824 AETINTATA
+824 AEKINSSQGV
-833 TFDKGGVNQ
+833 FDVGGIHQ
-842 GSPIFEMFDIIDNL
+842 GSPIFEMFDIIDNEF
-856 YVNSSNISARIYI
+856 IGTKHTSARIYI
-869 QPSKKTRTNQLAKLR
+869 QPSNRSRTNQLAKLR
-884 NGIEKGKTPNLI
+884 DGIEKGETANII
-896 SLYFLA
+896 SLFYLM

-907 RSVKQIN
+907 RSVKQII
-914 DSESNSVITQITAT
+914 DTESNSMITQVTAS
-928 GIVEEA
+928 GIAEEA
-934 INETVSLMG
+934 INEDVTFMG
-943 SGSPNS
+943 SGSPDS
-949 HVVQE
+949 HVVKE
-954 IEPNAPVVSITLGGP
+954 IDIDAPVVSVTLGGP

-989 GSTRRNCVVRA
+989 GSTRRSCAVQAV
-1000 ISVCTLDTVKNMSVQ
+1000 SVCTLDSAKTLTVQ
-1015 PLNNDSEDIRSWGT
+1015 PLNNKSEDIQSWGT
-1029 YAFPKKGRIF
+1029 YAFAKKGRVF
-1039 LNDGANA
+1039 LSDGANA
-1046 EYSGKVAAGFFF
+1046 EYASKVGAGFVF
-1058 DDANAIAERK
+1058 DDANAIAQRK
-1068 YISSSGDI
+1068 YVSSSGDI
-1076 FSSFNDWCLGVDL
+1076 FSSFHDWCLGVDL
-1089 ISNQTKGTHS
+1089 ISNQTKGTHQ
-1099 VNENIFNDIDFSY
+1099 VNETLFNDDNFNF
-1112 ENLCD
+1112 ENMCE

-1124 RLFQSIDDVVHD
+1124 RLFQAIDDVTHD

-1155 PQQFFDQQA
+1155 FQQFFQVKDE
-1164 DGIFPGPDNSMKVHL
+1164 GIFPGPDNSMKLHL

-1190 TPVGRRVEE
+1190 SPVGRRVED
-1199 IQPNDREAN
+1199 IAPNDREAI
-1208 SAYSENVEGKKY
+1208 SAYNENNVDGKVIPKTY
-1220 FTSTSIT
+1220 IT
-1227 QIVESGNDLKIYVE
+1227 KIVENTDGSGDAVLDLYVE
-1241 NINVFPNT
+1241 NANIFPNK
-1249 LGPLDMNNFK
+1249 LSGDFNNFK
-1259 NVVSNHRFFI
+1259 ALDHNQRVFLEDGS
-1269 DDEWA
+1269 WA
-1274 YYTNNPITDG
+1274 YQLNSPLTDG
-1284 YVKIYNK
+1284 YVRVYAQ
-1291 PSTIGNGGYYGFN
+1291 PSIVGNGGYHGYSSENFIDI
-1304 TEELFEKLVV
+1304 LSA
-1314 GCKVSVGVSNPS
+1314 GCVISAGHETSN
-1326 LKSINS
+1326 LKSISS
-1332 DITTQSSDY
+1332 DVSTPSSDY
-1341 ENRSP
+1341 ENRLP
-1346 YYHDTANVQ
+1346 FYYDEANVQ

-1388 TKRASA
+1388 NKRAKA
-1394 KIIQGTRIG
+1394 TILQGKVMVGT
-1403 LTQIYAL
+1403 IYAL

-1416 HFIDTNYTLNSIGN
+1416 HFIDTNYTLDPSGN
-1430 PIVGTGDLLVIGKVL
+1430 PIVGTGDTLVIGKIL
-1445 SPIPVE
+1445 SPTPVE
-1451 VLYLGTQFNSQ
+1451 VLYLGTQFNNQ

-1472 VLVQFGTGVTVP
+1472 ILVQFGTGVTVP
-1484 NLQDVEF
+1484 SLKGIEF
-1491 RLEKI
+1491 RLEKV
-1496 GRSHLALSAI
+1496 GRSHLALSNI
-1506 AQITSKE
+1506 AQVTSNE
-1513 GIVST
+1513 LTVST
-1518 FRPTTANEIWNFVGT
+1518 FRPTTTNEIWSFVGA

-1539 TSLTIDCASATRSP
+1539 TSLTIDCDDGSGGVGTTRSP
-1553 VANTIGLNLRPG
+1553 IANTIGLNLRPG
-1565 DMLYKEATNG
+1565 DMIYKEDSGGSIA
-1575 DISYVGTVAH
+1575 YVGTVAY
-1585 VHSRFHVPHATN
+1585 VHSRFHTGHATN
-1597 TTIVLTANNAVA
+1597 STVVLTANNAVA
-1609 ITDDEKVRVGINSV
+1609 IADNDKVRVGINSMV
-1623 MANDADAILNKS
+1623 ANDGDAILNKS

-1659 AHAVEGLF
+1659 AHAIEGLF

-1674 NEAQVY
+1674 NEGQVY

-1702 FLIGDSCLETAINFV
+1702 FLIGDDCLETAINFT

-1745 PYLASDGHTRVL
+1745 PYLASDGHARVL

-1780 PSTPVIG
+1780 PSTPIIG
-1787 HTRNLAT
+1787 HTKNLAT
-1794 KDGYYQLD
+1794 NQGYYQLD
-1802 NVLTQING
+1802 NVLAQING

-1823 NGFPSENRYI
+1823 NGFPSENRYL

-1839 KFIESAYSHNI
+1839 KFIESAYAHNI
-1850 ANQTSNDLYPIGS
+1850 ANQTSKDLLANNSADNPA
-1863 VVNGVITGNPVND
+1863 ITFSMV
-1876 FIMENPLKGFSSSPI
+1876 NPLQNFGSSSI
-1891 TNIENEHYM
+1891 SNIVNTHYA
-1900 GKGHGHVVHS
+1900 GKGHGHFVHS

-1925 SVLPRI
+1925 SVLPRV
-1931 EPATHSSFYAN
+1931 EPATQSSFYAN
-1942 KKHNELRVNKGDTR
+1942 KKHNQLRVTKGDTS
-1956 ILPMVRVLKAHRRAQ
+1956 IFPMVRVLKAHRKAGSRF
-1971 GYSTFT
+1971 TTHT
-1977 FKDNSTFFDTPDGT
+1977 FKDSSTFFDTPDGT

-1998 CLKGIRSEELNLIN
+1998 CLKGIRNENLNLIN

-2017 LQHLPQWTKM
+2017 LQHLPQWKDM
-2027 DYIRRQTIDFGEVGV
+2027 DYIRRQTIDFGEVGA

-2052 AREIVRMVNQ
+2052 AREIVRMINQ

-2080 GESERMDLTR
+2080 GESERLDLTR
-2090 IGVREDVN
+2090 IGVREDVS

-2125 WSLEHATAT
+2125 WSVEHAMTS

-2149 RVIEDINGVEGFT
+2149 RVVEDVNGVPGFT
-2162 VVIHSTVPGAS
+2162 IVIHSTVPGAS
-2173 GRNFCA
+2173 GRNFCV

-2204 FWCQQDETMGENMH
+2204 FWCQQDEVMGENMH

-2231 APITTLREMIN
+2231 APITTLREMIT
-2242 SENSIDDVKSNHD
+2242 SENTVDDVISNHD
-2255 YISRLNDDEK
+2255 YTSRLNEDDK
-2265 ARVLSS
+2265 LRMLSA
-2271 HVGSGAF
+2271 HVGSGTF
-2278 SNTIFDE
+2278 SNTLFDE
-2285 SFESQSQSLTLVE
+2285 SFESQGQSLTLVE
-2298 GLRIGTK
+2298 GLRAGTK
-2305 PVGRINFGGLV
+2305 AIGRINFGGLV
-2316 AAGVPGFSPI
+2316 ATGIPGFSPI
-2326 VGKFGC
+2326 VGQFGC
-2332 GVKGDNSFDSLYGS
+2332 GPKGDNSFDQIYGTTTHNYQAHTDGS
-2346 LTHTYGGY
+2346 L
-2354 IDGAQIKSSKV
+2354 IKSSEV
-2365 GTDDLYGFKFTDH
+2365 GNSDLYGVRLTDH
-2378 RGKSYGVRYV
+2378 KGKSYGVRYV
-2388 YKRIG
+2388 YKKLG
-2393 DNFTN
+2393 DKFSN

-2421 QGGFTL
+2421 LGGFSL
-2427 GNHIVGKGDA
+2427 GNHIVGTGDV
-2437 TGQITDTSVLSKVN
+2437 TGQLFHASLTNALF
-2451 YKGNRWRGVYAPD
+2451 KGNRWRGVHSPD
-2464 SLINASVKWESATDT
+2464 SLISASVKWESTTDT
-2479 LTVKFAKG
+2479 L
-2487 SIYRPNTP
+2487 SIKLNGEGIGNDIYNEIAFDTFS
-2495 DDLANIDDLLGYLG
+2495 NIDDILGYLG
-2509 FPKQNGVIQ
+2509 FPKTNGVIQ
-2518 LNDAFTGTT
+2518 LNDTHYGTT
-2527 VKGSLGNTLSY
+2527 AKGSLGNTLSY
-2538 TTRSQVAVG
+2538 TSRTQLNASDG
-2547 SNTHIFYGV
+2547 TTHIFYGV
-2556 KGSVF
+2556 KGSTF
-2561 TASHRLLNSN
+2561 TASHT
-2571 GDVTSSN
+2571 VTSSGT
-2578 QNAVIDTATFTDNT
+2578 VT
-2592 CDTNSSAGS
+2592 SSAG
-2601 GTTFGSNPK
+2601 
-2610 IIQIDSTSLLHV
+2610 
-2622 GMGVSGTGIAGGSVI
+2622 I
-2637 TQIDSTTLFRVDL
+2637 T
-2650 NTTATNNNQTL
+2650 NTANAHPNAT
-2661 TFTPTVPS
+2661 
-2669 HPTNS
+2669 

-2707 VSVNQEEGVSFDCT
+2707 VNVTEEEGVSFDCT
-2721 NMLAA
+2721 SMLAA

-2745 FNPNNDKL
+2745 FNINNDKL
-2753 IPLSTMF
+2753 VPPSTMF
-2760 SATRHE
+2760 TATTHK
-2766 DKGIEAAHAEYGMYT
+2766 DKAIEAAHAEYGLYT
-2781 EISTGGAI
+2781 SFVKGGAI
-2789 TGLEILTAGIGYYGS
+2789 TGLEIVSAGTSYVVSTGAGENVVAS
-2804 NDQQQGGTY
+2804 D
-2813 EQGYTII
+2813 
-2820 NPTVIGGS
+2820 GS
-2828 GTGLQIKIL
+2828 GTFGPGPTDNIGAIDISSVDGGGGVTGVVIVDAGTNFIVGDIL
-2837 TTTGSG
+2837 SIEGQPTGSQG
-2843 DVNSG
+2843 SG
-2848 GNGGDFTQ
+2848 CEVRVTSTDASLGGTI
-2856 RTGGVATFSI
+2856 TGGV
-2866 VNAGNDYKV
+2866 
-2875 GDIIT
+2875 
-2880 LTSVFVENF
+2880 
-2889 GGQNDLNNGNINQGP
+2889 
-2904 SAIYPSQMGDI
+2904 
-2915 SVPPVFCTLRVVST
+2915 
-2929 DGTVSGSIIAS
+2929 
-2940 AADNKPLSDADL
+2940 PLSDADL
-2952 LLNKQVFCGYVPKTV
+2952 LLNKQAQSGYIPTTI
-2967 LQIESKGRGFHANTP
+2967 LQIQSHGRGFHANTP
-2982 TPVLVDSTNSPIDTS
+2982 TPNIVDSSNTPIDTTIWS
-2997 VWAKNLKGIGF
+2997 KNLKGVEY
-3008 TRSIGD
+3008 TRSRGD
-3014 HIIPCINEVSFG
+3014 HILPCINEVSFDSL
-3026 ANTNIRRK
+3026 TDIKSRK
-3034 NSINTIAF
+3034 SINAVSIIKGGTSYPQGILLQSRN
-3042 SGNSLQGTGFAKN
+3042 SGGIKSG
-3055 IIYSTGGKGAV
+3055 SV
-3066 LSANAPT
+3066 T
-3073 QAGSGFNAGGVFDV
+3073 QAGSNFNASTTYQAKGGTG
-3087 FGGSGKGMKVNLP
+3087 FGFKVSFPAVSGSG
-3100 TNSVPPDISDASNF
+3100 VPSASIDVTAAF
-3114 STMRWDLGEGYVVG
+3114 EAAIIDTGEGYTVG
-3128 DALWVENNNT
+3128 DTIYFENAPGAG
-3138 LSTNGGTATALRF
+3138 SGTRLNF
-3151 TVASVSSGEG
+3151 TVGAVSTGSKGQFQASATNVD
-3161 AKIMPTAINGA
+3161 
-3172 GGITAATVIDGGKN
+3172 GGITTIATKNRGID
-3186 FVVNDY
+3186 FTVNEY
-3192 IRVLP
+3192 ITLLTKDTSQLNPCVLK
-3197 VEDGKANAFIRVTGV
+3197 VS
-3212 NFTSIPTDFVFAH
+3212 SIHNSSQTKPMVFLS
-3225 DKRLHATLVPQSA
+3225 DKSLHATLVPPSLDDNNQF
-3238 DTNATYARYKSVGER
+3238 NRLHSVGER
-3253 GTFYIGK
+3253 VRLFVGN
-3260 DKSAVFRSDGG
+3260 DKSAVFRNDGT
-3271 NLLPIVQ
+3271 NLIPIQ
-3278 NEEFI
+3278 ENEAFTDFFANP
-3283 KLFDEKPFAD
+3283 LFTDS
-3293 TKVMMTRNPNH
+3293 KVIFTRQPKYK
-3304 QINGRRFYG
+3304 INGRRFHG
-3313 SVDSEPIVYFRGAKD
+3313 SVDSEPIVFFRGATD
-3328 SVDHSVPLY
+3328 GVDHSVPLY
-3337 FGGGFTGVTVDINDG
+3337 FGGGFSGVTLDINDG
-3352 TKNDYSTFYTH
+3352 TQNDYSSFYTH

-3377 ANEIS
+3377 ANEIT

-3397 PGAALVNQNR
+3397 PGASLVNQNR
-3407 GSLNSPVFN
+3407 GSINPPAYN

-3423 DVHAGMLEANT
+3423 DIFAGYLSSGGP
-3434 NNASWV
+3434 SWIR
-3440 NSKYSAGVVRQ
+3440 SKYTAGVVKQ
-3451 KPTPLVL
+3451 KPVPLVL

-3467 EDYQNAGATTH
+3467 DDFGKAKDAATTSYTH
-3478 TGKPNVENKTMYLI
+3478 GNVQVKNKTSYHI

-3507 IAGGSYPS
+3507 IGSGSYPTT
-3515 NTQEPHPGTVVTVGN
+3515 TQEPHPGTVVTVGN

-3544 LTNDANVFA
+3544 LTNDVNVFA
-3553 PPTKA
+3553 PPTSA
-3558 FQAARNAY
+3558 YQVARHKY
-3566 HYAVPSTQAMNWS
+3566 HFAVPTGQALNWS
-3579 PPAGVPNKGKLEQR
+3579 PPQGIPNIGKLKQR
-3593 PEHGY
+3593 PSHGY
-3598 HYGEHFNNPRSGKMI
+3598 HYGEHFIHPVSGKI
-3613 EENSSEYFKAHP
+3613 TASNSAEYFKAHP
-3625 YKHSAMTYFG
+3625 FKHSAMSYFG

-3658 NQVAANPKNH
+3658 NQVAVNFKNH
-3668 TSNTF
+3668 TSNAF
-3673 VTKWGSTP
+3673 VAKWGSTP
-3681 VHPTAFRVSSKI
+3681 VHPTAFRVSSR
-3693 VIGVSDRGRLT
+3693 VLSDTVGGGKSPT
-3704 YTYNEVNGNTP
+3704 IEATYNQVDGS
-3715 TVNEDCIIVD
+3715 TVTTESDVIIVD

-3777 TFKSYEID
+3777 TFVEYQIN
-3785 GDDILDGFGINN
+3785 GGGVNGNGFPSAD

-3803 EYFGDGTHSHINA
+3803 EYFGDGAHSHVN
-3816 GDLIVSVTASISG
+3816 DLVVSVIASISG
-3829 DAQNVLEQL
+3829 NAQNVLEQL
-3838 PACGWIRTDA
+3838 PACGWIRTDT
-3848 GGRDFFAAGG
+3848 GGRDFFATGAN
-3858 GTMGQVPAFAPYHS
+3858 MGQVPAFAPYHS

-3910 QGASGISFPPIT
+3910 EGASGISFPPI
-3922 TAAIISSVGNIAV
+3922 APAFVGGELV
-3935 TVDGSSTKNIV
+3935 TVNGGGTKV
-3946 ETQKVFVWS
+3946 TQDCTKIFVWS

-4024 AWYEKLGFSPYGSSN
+4024 AWYQKLGFSPYGSSN
-4039 SCMGLFGVIPSQGIQ
+4039 SCMGSLGHFSHIRPMP
-4054 NSPEASPIING
+4054 NSPESSPRVNG
-4065 RSNYLTG
+4065 RPVSTSIFPLRTPYSWH
-4072 GMGNPYTGSNMF
+4072 MGLATNDAFYTQYVFPNSHGSIYGQQ
-4084 VPTHAFNN
+4084 PGTA
-4092 SYYTNYTFT
+4092 
-4101 NTVGSPHFKS
+4101 TV
-4111 VLSDDGDQNAQLGVY
+4111 DDDYQEALESFEAVY

-4163 KAGTA
+4163 KAGTS

-4210 IPTSANADG
+4210 IPTDNFP
-4219 DITALGVHESYPL
+4219 TLGVHESFPL
-4232 LGKTESIDL
+4232 VARTESTDL
-4241 VANLTG
+4241 VVVLG
-4247 VASGA
+4247 S
-4252 NTEVTTSGGVTTA
+4252 NTNVTTSTTA

-4273 SHANLPINTQI
+4273 SHTNLLINTQI
-4284 VSIESTTKFLINTTP
+4284 VSITNSTTFVINTTP
-4299 STTGSAT
+4299 TSAVGSVT
-4306 VKLIAFGNDDV
+4306 VKLIGFGDDDV
-4317 SNATPCLHPTGDISN
+4317 SNATPCLHPTGDLVQ
-4332 DLRISPATKLLN
+4332 DLEISPASYLFNGDEKGAIN
-4344 NSSIHLNRQGF
+4344 NAKS
-4355 QTELNT
+4355 
-4361 KFGQMVDRTEL
+4361 KFLTDQSDL
-4372 QADYGTTHDN
+4372 QADYGTVEDEAWIGDLN
-4382 AHIGNTNA
+4382 AHLINQNA
-4390 FNVGRK
+4390 PSK
-4396 SVSRNFTVE
+4396 NFTVE

-4429 IPLITRV
+4429 VPLITRV

-4479 KSPNEIKNALN
+4479 KNPSELRNVLI

-4502 VEDDTGQVHTIE
+4502 VEDDTGQIHTIE

-4529 SDRASEGLAP
+4529 SDRISEGLAP

-4612 LNGEAGA
+4612 LNGEVGA

-4695 YSHANGVET
+4695 YSHEDGVET

-4713 PDGFL
+4713 PDGFI
-4718 TLDNMPSGTIFD
+4718 TLDSSPNGYIFD
-4730 IPMMSLSG
+4730 TGIVGLGGPGTNIPPN
-4738 IIANL
+4738 I
-4743 NDVDS
+4743 NDADTFS
-4748 GSAYYRIKNTDTGQE
+4748 SYFRIKNTDTGQE
-4763 GLITGRAM
+4763 GLIGGRAM
-4771 QLRGGG
+4771 PQRGGSG
-4777 SVRLSSPVL
+4777 TIIPSPVL
-4786 TKKAAKIL
+4786 TKEAAKIL
-4794 YKNDNIEDI
+4794 YNNNNIEDI
-4803 DFSSLPNATYSN
+4803 DFSNLPNTTYSN
-4815 LKIYPSFPVPAG
+4815 VKIYPSFPVPAG

-4838 DHAEVSGNSPDAK
+4838 DHTEVSGNSPDAK
-4851 HQILRQGGISFSEVY
+4851 HQILRHGGMEFGQIHEIL
-4866 ALISQGE
+4866 ANE
-4873 EVENVAY
+4873 ETEDYERIAY
-4880 YRFEGGGDSSL
+4880 YRFEGGGDGSL
-4891 IDYFEG
+4891 IDYLEG

-4929 QNLYHKHRAC
+4929 QGLYHKHRAC
-4939 RSATLGVKEKLLYEV
+4939 RTATLAVKEKLLIEGQV
-4954 GGSIDADTLAV
+4954 SRATIASAISDQFAV
-4965 YDPML
+4965 YDPLM

-5012 GSINKQG
+5012 GTINKQG

-5025 RAGLRN
+5025 RAGYRN
-5031 TFNKHFPDPSK
+5031 TFNKHFPDPSI

-5053 VFSSQLVGFHENGPN
+5053 VFSSQLVGFHENGPATGMPN
-5068 NNLPDSSVINL
+5068 SSVINL

-5093 DTNTG
+5093 DTATG
-5098 GMGLVLAH
+5098 GMALVLAN

-5119 NEVILDHDPDHGG
+5119 NEVMLDHDPDHGG

-5187 EKPTTTTG
+5187 QKPTITTG
-5195 SKSAK
+5195 SNSAK

-5219 NAGSI
+5219 NTGSI

-5247 VSLNPNCEFISESGN
+5247 VSLNPNCKFISESSN

-5302 ATSPSNTM
+5302 AASPSNTM
-5310 NRPKF
+5310 NRHKF

-5336 LTKQNDISRNA
+5336 LTKQNDINRNA
-5347 SEIFTDSERSIMTRT
+5347 TEIFTDSERSIMTRT

-5389 LGISLTDYNYEKST
+5389 LGISLTDWDFEKAT

-5424 LGPFALDIQTPKIIA
+5424 LGPFALNIQTPKIIT
-5439 SLATNRLVISHSV
+5439 SLATNRLVASHSV
-5452 SSKTITTNSGTSLS
+5452 SSKTITTNTGTALS
-5466 AGDRISVDGRIYTV
+5466 DGDRISVDGRIYTV
-5480 DGDTGTVITV
+5480 NGAVGTGATVINV
-5490 FETPPND
+5490 FETPPNE
-5497 ITVNSAVMTG
+5497 ITVGSAVMIG
-5507 GIGDSMNGVTGKDN
+5507 GIGDGMDGSPGTDN
-5521 AGNLYRRQGGTS
+5521 AGNNYRDQGGDSAYDKT
-5533 GFDNPSMSIQLYNYW
+5533 NMNIQLYNYW

-5570 WMKPTSYDIGD
+5570 WMLPTSYAVDD
-5581 AGSIWHDDGAGSTYD
+5581 AGPIWHDAGDDGSYD
-5596 VNAGVDEREYEN
+5596 VNAGVDVEDYEQS
-5608 RLGGWASYTSGDMPN
+5608 LSGWSSYTSGDMPN

-5640 KPRWAWYGMRAYIEQ
+5640 KPRWAWYGMRAYLEEGIVSA
-5655 ELDPGNIFIGSV
+5655 GGGSN

-5676 ARHRSD
+5676 ARHAAN
-5682 TWAYAGGKGSPSGGN
+5682 TWVYAGGKSSPSGAAN
-5697 DSFDTTYVGI
+5697 TFDATYVGI

-5716 MENILGGNRFNK
+5716 MENILGGNVFNK
-5728 YGKVT
+5728 YGRVT

-5755 SSNLSDNTE
+5755 SDLSANTE

-5776 WLGDDFGHGILDVA
+5776 WLGDGYGHGILDVA

-5821 AWSSKEANI
+5821 AWSSKEANA
-5830 ENLRSNKFI
+5830 ENTYLGNNKFI
-5839 NGSSANPYNPFYAG
+5839 NGGATHPYNPFYMG
-5853 HTFYNFKKIIPAS
+5853 HTFYNFKKIISPS
-5866 HGGLGTKVEYRLDV
+5866 YGGAGTKVEYRLDV
-5880 TATTTDLCNA
+5880 SDTTADTFNA
-5890 PYDVIPSQVGSYN
+5890 PYDLIPSQVGSYN
-5903 AINSNIKNEIVDFYF
+5903 AINSGIKNELVDFFF
-5918 PERATRVGD
+5918 PERPTRVGD

-5939 FMQAFFRPLDVL
+5939 FVQSFFRPLDVL
-5951 DELPK
+5951 DELPHRVE
-5956 QVPMGTVPTSKGAV
+5956 QGAVPTSKGAV

-5983 YIRPKNTLLGTDEVP
+5983 YIRPKNTVLGTDEVP

-6004 LKIDDYGLLK
+6004 LNIDDYGLLK
-6014 PDATLSH
+6014 PEATLSH

-6079 QRGILRNNYFQ
+6079 QRGILRNTYIQ
-6090 LEHINNIYSS
+6090 TQINDIYLS
-6100 YKHGDFYWYF
+6100 YRGGSFNLYF

-6140 SLPTNGLVLWL
+6140 SLPTSGLVLWL
-6151 RADDLDLED
+6151 RADDLDLEN

-6209 SLAFDANLNS
+6209 TLDFDANLNT
-6219 NEFTIF
+6219 NEFTHFI
-6225 MVMSVTND
+6225 VMSVTND
-6233 NDNLQLGYESYSSTP
+6233 NDDFQVGFESRGPTP
-6248 VTRSGFSMFGD
+6248 VARSGYNIFAD
-6259 MTGSDNQ
+6259 MTGDGSSAGHQ

-6271 GADTSWSAAKS
+6271 GQDGSYGQAIS
-6282 AVGSITLNQPDL
+6282 AVGSATLNQPNL
-6294 LTMFV
+6294 ITMFI

-6315 VDGTVVQTLTPAFY
+6315 IDGTQVATLTPNYY
-6329 KSTSDAQNIG
+6329 KSTANEQCIG
-6339 TLNTSST
+6339 TIGASSS
-6346 PLIGKIA
+6346 PLLGKIA

-6358 DRHLFDN
+6358 NRHLTDN

-6380 TIPNQYKSPNP
+6380 TITNQYKSPNP

-6419 SLSVQFFSAMY
+6419 SLSVQFFNTMY
-6430 LSASSPQYISTY
+6430 LHSGSPQFISSY
-6442 SLMSIHQLTV
+6442 VLMSIHQLTV

-6461 DMPNARASTGFY
+6461 DTPNARASAGFY

-6484 YVPIYNNTVA
+6484 YAPIYNNTIA
-6494 HTPLILKGNNP
+6494 HTPLTLKGNNP
-6505 TLSDIDANGI
+6505 TLSDIDTKGI

>member
-16 VSDSILIPQGRFT
+16 VSESIIVPQGRFT
-29 KLGDNHSIGA
+29 KLGDNASV
-39 GTKIVNKT
+39 GTTNTKT
-47 SPSDILSKTGKGKDE
+47 KKTPSDILSKTGYGKDE
-62 TTLINSKFN
+62 TTKINSRFDN
-71 DEFAIEAW
+71 QFTVEAW
-79 VIPDCGG
+79 VVPDCGG
-86 IIAEREGQFK
+86 VIVERQGQFL
-96 LEIGTVDTPGPAKFT
+96 LELGTVDTPGPAKFT
-111 VYLDTKNGTKPFVLS
+111 VFLDTTDGTKTFTLT
-126 TATDVNTRWDGIVF
+126 TASNATTRWDGVVY
-140 PEQEFSGIHDSYNR
+140 PEQDYGGVHDSYNR
-154 YDLTNYNDAT
+154 YDLGNYNDAT

-178 AVSNKNISLFVNG
+178 AVTDSAISLFING
-191 KLLVSQT
+191 QVVISQT
-198 KPTDAKM
+198 LPNDASIS
-205 TDSTAH
+205 DSTAH
-211 VYVGGKGGDYRGVVE
+211 VYIGGKGGDFRGAIE
-226 SIHFV
+226 SIHFATQ
-231 NRFDEQIITPNV
+231 FDEQIITPNV
-243 PMDNGTSTT
+243 PMDDQISSTG
-252 ALYRFEEPIDVIE
+252 LYRFEEPLDIIE
-265 ETYTITALGS
+265 EEYEFTAFTA
-275 DSASPYAA
+275 ASN
-283 ATDGTTTTLTIS
+283 GTTTTLTIP
-295 ATDAQALIER
+295 ATDAQSLIKR
-305 LTGKQYDS
+305 LTGKEYDATS
-313 TNTTINFTES
+313 ATTDFTLA
-323 PYSMGNY
+323 PHSMGNY
-330 ATYNNY
+330 EIHNNFTAPNNVATSYL
-336 NNPNTPTANPI
+336 
-347 PHTPYNIIINP
+347 PHVPYNLIINP
-358 GAINRNTHKPNNSP
+358 GAINRNTQKPNQTP

-380 INGATGV
+380 INGSTGV

-392 IHLDFTLATTGL
+392 IHLDFNVASSGS

-409 SRTKDVDDYF
+409 SRTTDVDNYF
-419 VVVPADLLIDLVT
+419 VIIPADLVIDLVT

-446 DKTGQMILDET
+446 DKTGQMVLDET
-457 INAQHGIVYSS
+457 DNEQHGIVYSS
-468 QMATSISHP
+468 QMATTTSHP
-477 LNPFAVTWPTSLNE
+477 NNPFAVTWPSTLDVN
-491 KYQVGHSGRHK
+491 YQIGHSGRHK
-502 FSHIEGHEYMRRYP
+502 FSHIKGHEYMRRYP
-516 RPTSM
+516 RPTSLQ
-521 KIDQKISGSAD
+521 IDQVISGSAD
-532 IVEMDYANTAKG
+532 IVQMDYANTASG
-544 VDKLFIKNQLADFY
+544 LHRLFNTNELADFY
-558 NENSQ
+558 DENSQ
-563 APITTIVNNANAGTV
+563 SPIQNIVNSTKASSV
-578 FTNGLI
+578 FTNGLPA
-584 QSKEEI
+584 SKEEI
-590 IAITV
+590 IAISIG
-595 DDHKP
+595 DHKP
-600 FMLKGPIPQVLDRS
+600 FMLKGPIPENYSRTTLTTD
-614 SLNQSERYYH
+614 ERDYH
-624 LKPETESRVALLHV
+624 IRPETESRIALLHV
-638 PTLKSTHNLAPY
+638 PTLRTTHNLAPY
-650 VEIHYNAIDLTGD
+650 VEIHYNALDLLGD
-663 SMQAQSTNPTPML
+663 SMQTPSASPTPML
-676 MVEKTVPKGSLTLT
+676 MVEKTVPKGSTILT
-690 GTTTVLDVIKADIA
+690 GTTTILDVIKADLA
-704 DVNKDTTI
+704 NASKDSTI
-712 YSPGGYIE
+712 YSPGGYID
-720 LANPVSNMSEYFT
+720 LDSAVANQNDYF
-733 ETNSLIGDNTGGAEY
+733 EKTNSLVGDNAGGAEY
-748 DIELNFDFTP
+748 DFEISYDTSPIN
-758 RKEDF
+758 
-763 TAGYTPSS
+763 YTPPS
-771 DSNAQ
+771 DVNAQ

-789 KSTHPSVY
+789 KGTHQSVF
-797 HKLCIEPT
+797 HKLCIEPM
-805 SVDSITTLTDLGN
+805 SVDKANKLEDLGN
-818 TQFKMG
+818 NQFKKK
-824 AETINTATA
+824 AEKVNSSQGV
-833 TFDKGGVNQ
+833 FDVGGIHQ

-856 YVNSSNISARIYI
+856 YIGTKNTSARIYI
-869 QPSKKTRTNQLAKLR
+869 QPSNRNRTNQLAKLR
-884 NGIEKGKTPNLI
+884 DGVEKGETANII
-896 SLYFLA
+896 SLFYLM

-907 RSVKQIN
+907 RSVKQII
-914 DSESNSVITQITAT
+914 DTESNSMITQVTAS
-928 GIVEEA
+928 GIAEEA
-934 INETVSLMG
+934 INEDVTFMG
-943 SGSPNS
+943 SGSPDS
-949 HVVQE
+949 HVVKE
-954 IEPNAPVVSITLGGP
+954 IDIDAPVVSVTLGGP

-989 GSTRRNCVVRA
+989 GSTRRNCAVKA
-1000 ISVCTLDTVKNMSVQ
+1000 ISVCTLDDAKTISVQ
-1015 PLNNDSEDIRSWGT
+1015 PLNNKSEDLQSWGT

-1039 LNDGANA
+1039 LEGGGNA
-1046 EYSGKVAAGFFF
+1046 EYASKVGAGFVF
-1058 DDANAIAERK
+1058 DDTDALAQRK
-1068 YISSSGDI
+1068 YLSVNDEI
-1076 FSSFNDWCLGVDL
+1076 FSTFNEWCIGVGLVNNASKNTYSINKILFNDD
-1089 ISNQTKGTHS
+1089 NF
-1099 VNENIFNDIDFSY
+1099 NFENMC
-1112 ENLCD
+1112 E

-1124 RLFQSIDDVVHD
+1124 RLFQAIDDVTHD

-1155 PQQFFDQQA
+1155 PQQFFGEKSK
-1164 DGIFPGPDNSMKVHL
+1164 GIFPGPDNSMKLHL
-1179 DATYTAHTWNP
+1179 DATYTAHTWNSS
-1190 TPVGRRVEE
+1190 PVGRRVDDLP
-1199 IQPNDREAN
+1199 PNDRIVK
-1208 SAYSENVEGKKY
+1208 SAYESKSSPVKSRITKIVINGDFLDLYVDNHFI
-1220 FTSTSIT
+1220 FTPGIA
-1227 QIVESGNDLKIYVE
+1227 GDL
-1241 NINVFPNT
+1241 
-1249 LGPLDMNNFK
+1249 NNFK
-1259 NVVSNHRFFI
+1259 DITMNGKVFLEDGS
-1269 DDEWA
+1269 WA
-1274 YYTNNPITDG
+1274 YISNNPYSDEFVRVRHSPTSIGDG
-1284 YVKIYNK
+1284 GLHGFCSDDFINK
-1291 PSTIGNGGYYGFN
+1291 LTTGCTLSTSRSISAL
-1304 TEELFEKLVV
+1304 E
-1314 GCKVSVGVSNPS
+1314 
-1326 LKSINS
+1326 SINS
-1332 DITTQSSDY
+1332 DVTTPTSDY
-1341 ENRSP
+1341 EGRSIF
-1346 YYHDTANVQ
+1346 YHDSANVQ

-1379 SNPHAPRTK
+1379 SNPHAPRIK
-1388 TKRASA
+1388 SKRATA
-1394 KIIQGTRIG
+1394 RIIQA
-1403 LTQIYAL
+1403 TQLSSSQVYAL
-1410 ELDNVE
+1410 QLDNVDS
-1416 HFIDTNYTLNSIGN
+1416 FIDTTYTLDSSGN
-1430 PIVGTGDLLVIGKVL
+1430 PEIGIGDLLIIGKIL
-1445 SPIPVE
+1445 TTTPIE
-1451 VLYLGTQFNSQ
+1451 VLYLGSQFNNQ
-1462 FSLNTTNNNT
+1462 FSFNANDNNT

-1484 NLQDVEF
+1484 SLQDIEF

-1496 GRSHLALSAI
+1496 GRSHLALSNI
-1506 AQITSKE
+1506 AQVTSQE
-1513 GIVST
+1513 LTVST
-1518 FRPTTANEIWNFVGT
+1518 FRPVVNDEIYSFDTAHSAGSTDEITFDNGPYRNP
-1533 TSATST
+1533 AAN
-1539 TSLTIDCASATRSP
+1539 SLGVNI
-1553 VANTIGLNLRPG
+1553 RPG
-1565 DMLYKEATNG
+1565 DMIYKEDLSSGAIG
-1575 DISYVGTVAH
+1575 YVGIVKH
-1585 VHSRFHVPHATN
+1585 MHSEHYRDVTSGSGSL
-1597 TTIVLTANNAVA
+1597 IKLTANNVSA
-1609 ITDDEKVRVGINSV
+1609 IGNNDILRIGINSII
-1623 MANDADAILNKS
+1623 ADDSDAILNNT
-1635 WCNPYAAGGLR
+1635 WRNPYAAGGLR

-1667 AKSRGVF
+1667 CKSRGVL
-1674 NEAQVY
+1674 NEGQVY

-1702 FLIGDSCLETAINFV
+1702 FLIGDSCLETAVNFV

-1732 LSASQAPTIAYID
+1732 LSASQAPTVAYID
-1745 PYLASDGHTRVL
+1745 PYLSSEKHTRVL

-1770 HDIHMQVQTS
+1770 HDIQMQVQTS
-1780 PSTPVIG
+1780 PSVPVIG
-1787 HTRNLAT
+1787 HTRNLVADT
-1794 KDGYYQLD
+1794 GYYSLD
-1802 NVLTQING
+1802 EVLVKING

-1823 NGFPSENRYI
+1823 NGFPSENKYL

-1839 KFIESAYSHNI
+1839 KFIESAYAHNVPNMKYNNATI
-1850 ANQTSNDLYPIGS
+1850 
-1863 VVNGVITGNPVND
+1863 ITL
-1876 FIMENPLKGFSSSPI
+1876 ENPLDEIGTLASPTSSIGTLP
-1891 TNIENEHYM
+1891 NLPFM
-1900 GKGHGHVVHS
+1900 GKGHGHFVHS
-1910 GLYHESV
+1910 NGYHGSSV
-1917 GTNFHIAD
+1917 YHVSA
-1925 SVLPRI
+1925 SSLPRI
-1931 EPATHSSFYAN
+1931 EPATFSSFYGN
-1942 KKHNELRVNKGDTR
+1942 KLHNKLKSSVRNKN
-1956 ILPMVRVLKAHRRAQ
+1956 ISSIISMLKEHRTEQ
-1971 GYSTFT
+1971 GYTTHT
-1977 FKDNSTFFDTPDGT
+1977 FKDSSTLFDTPDGT

-1998 CLKGIRSEELNLIN
+1998 CLKGIRNESLNLIN

-2017 LQHLPQWTKM
+2017 LQHLPQWKNM
-2027 DYIRRQTIDFGEVGV
+2027 DYIRRQTIDFGEIGV
-2042 KEGVTDIEAA
+2042 KIGGTNIEAA
-2052 AREIVRMVNQ
+2052 AREIVRLINQ

-2069 THARRPSHQYP
+2069 THARRPSNNYP
-2080 GESERMDLTR
+2080 GESEKLDINR
-2090 IGVREDVN
+2090 IGVREDITDI
-2098 NPNKD
+2098 NKD

-2125 WSLEHATAT
+2125 WSVEHAMTS
-2134 QDRGSHMGYLRAHIG
+2134 QDRGSHMGYLRAHLG
-2149 RVIEDINGVEGFT
+2149 RVVEDSNGSIGYT
-2162 VVIHSTVPGAS
+2162 IVIHSTVPGAS
-2173 GRNFCA
+2173 GRNFCV

-2191 PQFLVGH
+2191 PKFLVGH

-2204 FWCQQDETMGENMH
+2204 FWCQQEEMMGENMH
-2218 PAPMPLNKHGRPF
+2218 PAPMPLNKDGRPF
-2231 APITTLREMIN
+2231 APITTLKELIKEDNRFSKISN
-2242 SENSIDDVKSNHD
+2242 NNDDVNSI
-2255 YISRLNDDEK
+2255 I
-2265 ARVLSS
+2265 
-2271 HVGSGAF
+2271 GSGSY
-2278 SNTIFDE
+2278 SNTIFTE
-2285 SFESQSQSLTLVE
+2285 SFEGQSQTSSIVE
-2298 GLRIGTK
+2298 GLRVGTRAI
-2305 PVGRINFGGLV
+2305 GRINFGGLV
-2316 AAGVPGFSPI
+2316 ASGIPGFAP
-2326 VGKFGC
+2326 V
-2332 GVKGDNSFDSLYGS
+2332 
-2346 LTHTYGGY
+2346 
-2354 IDGAQIKSSKV
+2354 DGELGV
-2365 GTDDLYGFKFTDH
+2365 GTIVSSVSTTYHQYTTVGEYNSSIGNTQLYGFRLTDH
-2378 RGKSYGVRYV
+2378 RGKSYGIRYI
-2388 YKRIG
+2388 YKQLG
-2393 DNFTN
+2393 EEFVN
-2398 DNTLIPNSLDNEIGV
+2398 DETFVPNTLSEEVGIFINHKDISE
-2413 FFDDRDVS
+2413 
-2421 QGGFTL
+2421 GGFTIKNNIT
-2427 GNHIVGKGDA
+2427 GSGDV
-2437 TGQITDTSVLSKVN
+2437 TGQLSNSGITAVKSYN
-2451 YKGNRWRGVYAPD
+2451 GNRFNGVYSPD
-2464 SLINASVKWESATDT
+2464 SVINASVKWESTNNT
-2479 LTVKFAKG
+2479 LTVKFYVG
-2487 SIYRPNTP
+2487 SIYNPNSASELQNV
-2495 DDLANIDDLLGYLG
+2495 DDILGYLG
-2509 FPKQNGVIQ
+2509 FPKTNGVIQ
-2518 LNDAFTGTT
+2518 LNDTHINTT
-2527 VKGSLGNTLSY
+2527 LGAGFLGHTLSY
-2538 TTRSQVAVG
+2538 TSRTQLGVG
-2547 SNTHIFYGV
+2547 TSSSSTHIFYGV
-2556 KGSVF
+2556 KGSSMTVNHQVTNAGGEVGTTTPTGITST
-2561 TASHRLLNSN
+2561 TAA
-2571 GDVTSSN
+2571 VTHPS
-2578 QNAVIDTATFTDNT
+2578 
-2592 CDTNSSAGS
+2592 GS
-2601 GTTFGSNPK
+2601 GS
-2610 IIQIDSTSLLHV
+2610 
-2622 GMGVSGTGIAGGSVI
+2622 
-2637 TQIDSTTLFRVDL
+2637 
-2650 NTTATNNNQTL
+2650 
-2661 TFTPTVPS
+2661 
-2669 HPTNS
+2669 
-2674 GEWAYVLI
+2674 WAYLAI

-2691 LTDEVM
+2691 LTDEVL
-2697 AAATEAAINL
+2697 AAAMEAAINATN
-2707 VSVNQEEGVSFDCT
+2707 VTTEEGIPFDCRHL
-2721 NMLAA
+2721 LAA
-2726 DGRTLGEWG
+2726 DGRRLGDWG
-2735 VSPDAIKLRA
+2735 ISADAIRIRA
-2745 FNPNNDKL
+2745 FDVNNENL
-2753 IPLSTMF
+2753 SPPSTMF
-2760 SATRHE
+2760 E
-2766 DKGIEAAHAEYGMYT
+2766 CILDKDRGIEAAHQEYGLYKT
-2781 EISTGGAI
+2781 
-2789 TGLEILTAGIGYYGS
+2789 
-2804 NDQQQGGTY
+2804 
-2813 EQGYTII
+2813 
-2820 NPTVIGGS
+2820 
-2828 GTGLQIKIL
+2828 
-2837 TTTGSG
+2837 
-2843 DVNSG
+2843 
-2848 GNGGDFTQ
+2848 FTQ
-2856 RTGGVATFSI
+2856 T
-2866 VNAGNDYKV
+2866 
-2875 GDIIT
+2875 
-2880 LTSVFVENF
+2880 
-2889 GGQNDLNNGNINQGP
+2889 
-2904 SAIYPSQMGDI
+2904 
-2915 SVPPVFCTLRVVST
+2915 
-2929 DGTVSGSIIAS
+2929 SIIKS
-2940 AADNKPLSDADL
+2940 TSSSIQPLSDLDL
-2952 LLNKQVFCGYVPKTV
+2952 TRNKFLPCGYIPKTV
-2967 LQIESKGRGFHANTP
+2967 LQIVSKGRGFHANTP
-2982 TPVLVDSTNSPIDTS
+2982 TPILVDSSNHPIDIS
-2997 VWAKNLKGIGF
+2997 NWSNNLKGISY
-3008 TRSIGD
+3008 TRNPGD
-3014 HIIPCINEVSFG
+3014 HILPYVNEITVPNVADVKCKSSVSTVSIVFG
-3026 ANTNIRRK
+3026 GNKYPRGTNLQSRGIGGGKRLQ
-3034 NSINTIAF
+3034 TTAF
-3042 SGNSLQGTGFAKN
+3042 GTGFVAGT
-3055 IIYSTGGKGAV
+3055 IYEATGGTGHGLKLRFPFV
-3066 LSANAPT
+3066 D
-3073 QAGSGFNAGGVFDV
+3073 GSGRPVTTS
-3087 FGGSGKGMKVNLP
+3087 GGSTLLGLSSG
-3100 TNSVPPDISDASNF
+3100 TNNQFFELCIVD
-3114 STMRWDLGEGYVVG
+3114 TGEGYTVG
-3128 DALWVENNNT
+3128 DT
-3138 LSTNGGTATALRF
+3138 LSVTPASGSAHNFTVLQVSNVSGFQAKATNTSVGGIITGISISNRGTGATTYTSGTATVTTDYITLKSREEDFLRPCVLKVTAVLNESIEGLCTFSYGQNLHSVLVPASIDTNTDFTRISPKGETGTFFVGSQMNGKFRNDGNELQALQ
-3151 TVASVSSGEG
+3151 GN
-3161 AKIMPTAINGA
+3161 TAFVNKFSNPLFIDTN
-3172 GGITAATVIDGGKN
+3172 VI
-3186 FVVNDY
+3186 FVKSNDY
-3192 IRVLP
+3192 
-3197 VEDGKANAFIRVTGV
+3197 
-3212 NFTSIPTDFVFAH
+3212 
-3225 DKRLHATLVPQSA
+3225 
-3238 DTNATYARYKSVGER
+3238 
-3253 GTFYIGK
+3253 
-3260 DKSAVFRSDGG
+3260 
-3271 NLLPIVQ
+3271 
-3278 NEEFI
+3278 
-3283 KLFDEKPFAD
+3283 
-3293 TKVMMTRNPNH
+3293 
-3304 QINGRRFYG
+3304 QITGRRFYG

-3328 SVDHSVPLY
+3328 SKDHSVPLY
-3337 FGGGFTGVTVDINDG
+3337 FGGGFSGVTLDINDG
-3352 TKNDYSTFYTH
+3352 TQNDYASFYTH

-3377 ANEIS
+3377 ANEIT
-3382 TSFATLDCNA
+3382 TSFATIDCNA

-3397 PGAALVNQNR
+3397 PGASLVNQNR
-3407 GSLNSPVFN
+3407 GSYTPPAYN

-3423 DVHAGMLEANT
+3423 DVFAGYLSSGGP
-3434 NNASWV
+3434 SWI
-3440 NSKYSAGVVRQ
+3440 NSKYAAGVIKQ
-3451 KPTPLVL
+3451 KPVPLVL

-3467 EDYQNAGATTH
+3467 DDFGEAKNIATTSYTH
-3478 TGKPNVENKTMYLI
+3478 GNVQVKNKTSYHI
-3492 YGPGQAIPFSESTHN
+3492 YGPGQAIPFSESTNN
-3507 IAGGSYPS
+3507 IAGGSYPTT
-3515 NTQEPHPGTVVTVGN
+3515 TQEPHPGTVVTVGN

-3544 LTNDANVFA
+3544 LTNDVNVFA
-3553 PPTKA
+3553 PPTSA
-3558 FQAARNAY
+3558 FQVARHKY
-3566 HYAVPSTQAMNWS
+3566 HFAVPTGQALNWS
-3579 PPAGVPNKGKLEQR
+3579 PPEGIPNIGMLKQR
-3593 PEHGY
+3593 PSHGY
-3598 HYGEHFNNPRSGKMI
+3598 HYGEHFIHPVSGKI
-3613 EENSSEYFKAHP
+3613 TASNSAEYRKAHP
-3625 YKHSAMTYFG
+3625 FKHCAMAHYG

-3658 NQVAANPKNH
+3658 NQVAVNFKNH
-3668 TSNTF
+3668 TSNAF
-3673 VTKWGSTP
+3673 VVKWGSTP
-3681 VHPTAFRVSSKI
+3681 VHPTAFRVSSR
-3693 VIGVSDRGRLT
+3693 VLSDTVSRSGVSA
-3704 YTYNEVNGNTP
+3704 TYNQVDGS
-3715 TVNEDCIIVD
+3715 TVTTESDVIIVD

-3764 NANRQDRYGWTEL
+3764 NANRQDRYGWIEL
-3777 TFKSYEID
+3777 DFVSYNLKSGATIP
-3785 GDDILDGFGINN
+3785 NSS
-3797 FPFNHG
+3797 G
-3803 EYFGDGTHSHINA
+3803 EYFGDGSHGFPANGFNYVIATITGNSQIA
-3816 GDLIVSVTASISG
+3816 
-3829 DAQNVLEQL
+3829 LEQI
-3838 PACGWIRTDA
+3838 PMSGWIRTDK
-3848 GGRDFFAAGG
+3848 GGRDKF
-3858 GTMGQVPAFAPYHS
+3858 VNSPADIPMFAPYHT
-3872 REVYLHSAGNYRV
+3872 REIINVSSNTYRV
-3885 RFYLAPNRISGLPFF
+3885 VFWLAPNRISGLPLF
-3900 EDGYSFYNKC
+3900 EDGYTFYDKC
-3910 QGASGISFPPIT
+3910 QTPTQLSFPSPGT
-3922 TAAIISSVGNIAV
+3922 AV
-3935 TVDGSSTKNIV
+3935 TVIDPDEGEEVDVTFPQP
-3946 ETQKVFVWS
+3946 TKVFVWS

-3964 ENEATRDHMTQVH
+3964 ESEANRDHMTQVH

-4054 NSPEASPIING
+4054 NSPDASPIING
-4065 RSNYLTG
+4065 RSNYLTS
-4072 GMGNPYTGSNMF
+4072 GMGNPYTVSNMF
-4084 VPTHAFNN
+4084 VPTLAFNN

-4101 NTVGSPHFKS
+4101 NTVGSPHFGS
-4111 VLSDDGDQNAQLGVY
+4111 VLSDVGDQNAQLGVY

-4143 KYDRDGITGLGD
+4143 KYDRDGIRGLGD

-4210 IPTSANADG
+4210 IPTD
-4219 DITALGVHESYPL
+4219 DIPALGVHESYPL

-4306 VKLIAFGNDDV
+4306 VKLIAFGDDDV

-4361 KFGQMVDRTEL
+4361 PFDQMVDRTEL

-4382 AHIGNTNA
+4382 AHISNTNA

-4429 IPLITRV
+4429 VPLITRV

-4514 GGSPFGTIIRGFRKV
+4514 GGSPFGTIIRGFRKI

-4569 LVRSGFDSIQAYQHE
+4569 LVRSGFDSIQAYQNE

-4695 YSHANGVET
+4695 YSHTGGVVT
-4704 QEISITASS
+4704 QELSITASD
-4713 PDGFL
+4713 PDKL
-4718 TLDNMPSGTIFD
+4718 TINGNLDSNIFD
-4730 IPMMSLSG
+4730 IPIVG
-4738 IIANL
+4738 VTDIPANI

-4748 GSAYYRIKNTDTGQE
+4748 STYYRIKNTDTGQE
-4763 GLITGRAM
+4763 GLLTGRAVASR
-4771 QLRGGG
+4771 LG
-4777 SVRLSSPVL
+4777 SGYEFYNPVL
-4786 TKKAAKIL
+4786 TKEAAKIL

-4803 DFSSLPNATYSN
+4803 DFTSLPTTTYSN
-4815 LKIYPSFPVPAG
+4815 VKIYPSFPVPAG
-4827 NTRFYAARRMR
+4827 NTRFYAARRLR

-4851 HQILRQGGISFSEVY
+4851 HQSLRQGGISFSEVY

-4880 YRFEGGGDSSL
+4880 YRFEGGGDGSL

-4939 RSATLGVKEKLLYEV
+4939 RSATLAVKEKLQYEA
-4954 GGSIDADTLAV
+4954 GGASVDADTHAV

-4970 VFGGI
+4970 VFGGM

-5012 GSINKQG
+5012 GTINKQG

-5025 RAGLRN
+5025 RAGYRN

-5068 NNLPDSSVINL
+5068 NDLPNSSVINL

-5093 DTNTG
+5093 DTATG
-5098 GMGLVLAH
+5098 GMALVLAN

-5119 NEVILDHDPDHGG
+5119 NEVMLDHDPDHGG

-5141 TYNPFGVQGTEAPA
+5141 TYNPFGVQGTETPA

-5187 EKPTTTTG
+5187 QKPTITTG
-5195 SKSAK
+5195 SNSAK

-5219 NAGSI
+5219 NTGSI

-5247 VSLNPNCEFISESGN
+5247 VSLNPNCVFISESSN

-5302 ATSPSNTM
+5302 AASPSNTI
-5310 NRPKF
+5310 NRHKF

-5328 LTAGTILR
+5328 LQANVTILR

-5347 SEIFTDSERSIMTRT
+5347 AEIFTDSERSIMTRT

-5389 LGISLTDYNYEKST
+5389 LGISLTDYDFEKLT

-5424 LGPFALDIQTPKIIA
+5424 LGPFALDIQTPKIIT
-5439 SLATNRLVISHSV
+5439 SLATNRLVQSHGTN
-5452 SSKTITTNSGTSLS
+5452 TITTNNTGANLS
-5466 AGDRISVDGRIYTV
+5466 SGDRISVDGRIYTV
-5480 DGDTGTVITV
+5480 QSDSSGVITV
-5490 FETPPND
+5490 REQTPNE

-5507 GIGDSMNGVTGKDN
+5507 GIGDGMNGTPGKDN
-5521 AGNLYRRQGGTS
+5521 AGNAYRDQGGFS
-5533 GFDNPSMSIQLYNYW
+5533 SYDNPTMSIQLYNFW

-5570 WMKPTSYDIGD
+5570 WMKPTSYNIDD
-5581 AGSIWHDDGAGSTYD
+5581 AGPIWHDDGDDGSYD

-5640 KPRWAWYGMRAYIEQ
+5640 KPRWAWYGMRAYLEDVISS
-5655 ELDPGNIFIGSV
+5655 GAGSV
-5667 DYKHGPLVE
+5667 DYKHGPLIE
-5676 ARHRSD
+5676 GRHRSN
-5682 TWAYAGGKGSPSGGN
+5682 TWIYAGGKSSPSGGN
-5697 DSFDTTYVGI
+5697 STFDTTYVGI

-5716 MENILGGNRFNK
+5716 MENILGGNVFNK

-5755 SSNLSDNTE
+5755 SDLSANTE

-5776 WLGDDFGHGILDVA
+5776 WLGDGYGHGILDVA

-5830 ENLRSNKFI
+5830 ENLYSNKFI
-5839 NGSSANPYNPFYAG
+5839 TGSATNPYNPFYMG

-5866 HGGLGTKVEYRLDV
+5866 HGGLGTKLEYRLDV
-5880 TATTTDLCNA
+5880 SATTTDLCNA

-5918 PERATRVGD
+5918 PERPTRVGD

-5939 FMQAFFRPLDVL
+5939 FINYFFRPLDIL
-5951 DELPK
+5951 DELPT
-5956 QVPMGTVPTSKGAV
+5956 QVVTGRVPTTKGAV

-5983 YIRPKNTLLGTDEVP
+5983 YIRPKNTVLDTDEVP

-6079 QRGILRNNYFQ
+6079 QRGILQ
-6090 LEHINNIYSS
+6090 NIYIQTQLNEISTS
-6100 YKHGDFYWYF
+6100 YKSAGAFNWYF

-6140 SLPTNGLVLWL
+6140 TLPTSGLVLWL
-6151 RADDLDLED
+6151 RADSLQLND

-6204 GGDQL
+6204 GSDQL
-6209 SLAFDANLNS
+6209 SLAFDTNLNT

-6233 NDNLQLGYESYSSTP
+6233 NDGFHLGYESRSFNASDTP
-6248 VTRSGFSMFGD
+6248 ERRGFNLYAD
-6259 MTGSDNQ
+6259 MTGDGSSAGHQ
-6266 WEFWA
+6266 WEFWV
-6271 GADTSWSAAKS
+6271 GADTGWSAARS
-6282 AVGSITLNQPDL
+6282 ATGSISLNQPDL
-6294 LTMFV
+6294 VTMFI

-6305 GGTVTAQTLR
+6305 GATVTAQTLR
-6315 VDGTVVQTLTPAFY
+6315 VDGTVVQTLTPAYY
-6329 KSTSDAQNIG
+6329 KTHAGLTNGDEPQSLGILQ
-6339 TLNTSST
+6339 TSSH

-6353 EIIQF
+6353 EVIQF
-6358 DRHLFDN
+6358 NRHLTDN

-6400 ANKTEKEI
+6400 ANKTEREI

-6413 PIRKIN
+6413 PIKKIN
-6419 SLSVQFFSAMY
+6419 SLSVQFFNAMN
-6430 LSASSPQYISTY
+6430 LHSGSPQYVASY
-6442 SLMSIHQLTV
+6442 SSMSIHQLTV

-6461 DMPNARASTGFY
+6461 DMPNARASAGFY

-6484 YVPIYNNTVA
+6484 YAPIYNNTLA
-6494 HTPLILKGNNP
+6494 HTQLVLKGNNP
-6505 TLSDIDANGI
+6505 TLSDIDTKGI

-6548 SRKKTIN
+6548 SRKKTVN